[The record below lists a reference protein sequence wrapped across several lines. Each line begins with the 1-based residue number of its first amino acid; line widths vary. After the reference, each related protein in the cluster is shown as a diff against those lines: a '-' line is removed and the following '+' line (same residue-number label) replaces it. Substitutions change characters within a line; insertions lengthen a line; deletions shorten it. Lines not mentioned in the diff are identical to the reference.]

1 MEFPRKIHEPIN
13 SHEDAIE
20 FQITDIYDPES
31 DKANIQKDATDFYSL
46 LIYGTSAVGA
56 TYCVKVNNFVPY
68 FYIKPPEKWEGF
80 GKNAFKVKV
89 DELNDI
95 MMNETYKCV
104 FNSNGKKTEYNKKI
118 IPRALESHFVSM
130 KVVRKKDFWGF
141 TNDKIFRFL
150 KVSVKSLKLYNSL
163 KYYFKS
169 LEKSDFK
176 MYETNIDPFLKY
188 IHTQN
193 IRPCDWVRIEKG
205 AYEIGDD
212 ISRCDYNIET
222 EYKNIM
228 PIQVNKIAPLLITSF
243 DIECSSSHGDFPV
256 PKKNYSKVAQDLAMV
271 AKLGYKYTPENIV
284 DWLRTIYYEDAII
297 DAAKDVK
304 INRVYAKNRIAGSY
318 IASIQ
323 GKIEPHIPKI
333 LEILNIIASS
343 IKKTPSSG
351 SSGGGDGDEAGGDA
365 DAGCD
370 YDDGG
375 GGDDSD
381 ADADDMKGTRMTVRE
396 LNAHELKLTEILTKN
411 LVALEGDKI
420 IQIGTTV
427 HIYGSDNIVYKN
439 IISLNSC
446 DRIEGCDVE
455 YYDSEKEVLLKWKE
469 LMNNLNSDIITGY
482 NIFGFDMEYI
492 WDRATELNIMEE
504 FSVGFG
510 RLITRKA
517 SLVELKLSSSAL
529 GDNILRYIDFD
540 GTVLI
545 DLLKVMQRDQKL
557 DSYKLDNVASIFL
570 GDNKNDLKPQEI
582 FDKFKG
588 SSEDRC
594 VIAKYCI
601 QDCCLVNRLI
611 HKLKILENNIGMGNV
626 CLVPLNFLFRRGQG
640 IKIFSLIAK
649 ECMEREYLIPTIKSY
664 RENMEQLDDS
674 GYEGAVVLEPK
685 EGIYLNEPI
694 VVFDYGSLYPSSMIS
709 CNLSHDC
716 YLMDEKYRV
725 EDPNIEYKTISYDLY
740 EGAGD
745 KKKKTGEKECVF
757 VQYKD
762 GRKGIIADVLDML
775 LKQRKNTRKKIEY
788 QTIRT
793 GGTGTGEGA
802 SYTGI
807 CTDRGDHYEVY
818 NIEANSKITV
828 LKENIESIKDTYN
841 VFERDVL
848 DATQVAYKVTANS
861 LYGQIGART
870 SSIYLKEI
878 AACTTATGRNMIML
892 AKDFVER
899 EYNAEVIYG
908 DTDSIFCKFPL
919 ADKAGNAV
927 FGTDALQFAIDI
939 GKEVERNINVPDIM
953 PSPQK
958 LNYEKC
964 LYPFILFS
972 KKRYVGNLYE
982 TDTTK
987 YKQKSMGIVLKRR
1000 DNAQIVK
1007 KIYGGIINIILEK
1020 QDLEGS
1026 IEFLQEELSNLVEG
1040 KSSMKDLII
1049 TKSLRGSYKDPSKI
1063 AHKVLADR
1071 IGARDPGN
1079 RPVVNERI
1087 PFVYIK
1093 TDKSAAASKTA
1104 PSLQGD
1110 RIEHPDYIEQNNLTP
1125 DYLHYITNQIMKPV
1139 LQLYALC
1146 LERLP
1151 GYDKGDEYW
1160 NNVEKGLLDKT
1171 MYQNDIRRKNRI
1183 DNLKLAMVKELLF
1196 DRFINILQEP
1206 KVPRG
1211 AKAKA
1216 KAATAKKAAVAVA
1229 GAGAAGA
1236 EGTEM
1241 PVAKTRKSKKATAG
1255 DTAGATAGDTASDT
1269 AGANSTAGANL
1280 DATIKITKKLK
1291 TNAIEV
1297 VAYIK
1302 NDKNNKKKLWET
1314 KTEKTDKCVN
1324 KDQETIELTKQIIAY
1339 NSNSIY
1345 YITLNNKVFADEY
1358 NKAHY
1363 TYNDIIKTSNNTGE
1377 TIEDI
1382 MKGIV
1387 NSQDTG
1393 KLKDINNVYKYYDLI
1408 QLNNRFIFV

>member
-1 MEFPRKIHEPIN
+1 MEFPRKIHEPIDPR
-13 SHEDAIE
+13 EDTIE

-31 DKANIQKDATDFYSL
+31 DKANVQKDSTDLYSL

-68 FYIKPPEKWEGF
+68 FYIKPPDKWETL
-80 GKNAFKVKV
+80 GKAAFKAKV
-89 DELNDI
+89 DELRDVMLNDS
-95 MMNETYKCV
+95 YKCF
-104 FNSNGKKTEYNKKI
+104 FNNNGRMSEYNKKI
-118 IPRALESHFVSM
+118 ISRPLETHFASM

-150 KVSVKSLKLYNSL
+150 KVSVKSLKLYNNL

-169 LEKSDFK
+169 LEKEDFK

-205 AYEIGDD
+205 NYDMGED

-222 EYKNIM
+222 EYKNIA
-228 PIQVNKIAPLLITSF
+228 PVQVNKIAPLLITSF

-256 PKKNYSKVAQDLAMV
+256 AKKNYSKVAQDLAII
-271 AKLGYKYTPENIV
+271 AKLGYSYTPENIV
-284 DWLRTIYYEDAII
+284 EWLSTIYYKDVIL
-297 DAAKDVK
+297 DTVKDVK
-304 INRVYAKNRIAGSY
+304 INRVYAKHKIAKDY
-318 IASIQ
+318 IASIPQ
-323 GKIEPHIPKI
+323 KIEPHIHKI
-333 LEILNIIASS
+333 IDLLDIIASS
-343 IKKTPSSG
+343 ISKKQIVKG
-351 SSGGGDGDEAGGDA
+351 NVGDDGEDA
-365 DAGCD
+365 VGCD
-370 YDDGG
+370 DDGS
-375 GGDDSD
+375 DDD
-381 ADADDMKGTRMTVRE
+381 ANDAKGAKMTVRE
-396 LNAHELKLTEILTKN
+396 LNAHELKLSDILSGL
-411 LVALEGDKI
+411 LVPLEGDKI

-439 IISLNSC
+439 IITLNSC
-446 DRIEGCDVE
+446 DTIEGCDVE
-455 YYDSEKEVLLKWKE
+455 YYDTEKEVLLKWKE
-469 LMNNLNSDIITGY
+469 LMNNLNSDIISGY

-492 WDRATELNIMEE
+492 WQRATELNILDD
-504 FSVGFG
+504 FTIGFG

-540 GTVLI
+540 GTVII

-588 SSEDRC
+588 TSEDRC

-664 RENMEQLDDS
+664 RENIEEMDDS

-716 YLMDEKYRV
+716 YLIDEKYRV

-740 EGAGD
+740 EGVGD
-745 KKKKTGEKECVF
+745 KKKKTGVKDCVF

-762 GRKGIIADVLDML
+762 GRKGIIAEVLDML

-788 QTIRT
+788 QTIIAADGKT
-793 GGTGTGEGA
+793 Y
-802 SYTGI
+802 SGI
-807 CTDRGDHYEVY
+807 CSDRGDHYEVY
-818 NIEANSKITV
+818 AIDGDTRNIVPKKDIQDM
-828 LKENIESIKDTYN
+828 KDTYN
-841 VFERDVL
+841 IFEQDVL
-848 DATQVAYKVTANS
+848 DALQVAYKVTANS

-892 AKDFVER
+892 AKDFVEKN
-899 EYNAEVIYG
+899 YDAEVIYG

-919 ADKAGNAV
+919 TDNEGNAI
-927 FGTDALQFAIDI
+927 FGKDALQFAIDI
-939 GKEVERNINVPDIM
+939 GKKVEKHINVPDIM

-982 TDTTK
+982 TSTTK

-1007 KIYGGIINIILEK
+1007 KIYGGVINIILEK

-1026 IEFLQEELSNLVEG
+1026 IEFLQDELENLVEG
-1040 KSSMKDLII
+1040 KTPIKDLII
-1049 TKSLRGSYKDPSKI
+1049 TKSLRANYKDPTKI

-1079 RPVVNERI
+1079 RPGTNERI

-1093 TDKSAAASKTA
+1093 TGAIA
-1104 PSLQGD
+1104 PTLQGD
-1110 RIEHPDYIEQNNLTP
+1110 RIEHPDYIEQNNLVP
-1125 DYLHYITNQIMKPV
+1125 DYLHYITNQIMKPI

-1146 LERLP
+1146 LSELP
-1151 GYDKGDEYW
+1151 GYDKGDNYW
-1160 NNVEKGLLDKT
+1160 EEVDKMLLEKP
-1171 MYQNDIRRKNRI
+1171 MYQNDIKRKNRI
-1183 DNLKLAMVKELLF
+1183 GNLRLEMVKELLF
-1196 DRFINILQEP
+1196 EKFIAILREP
-1206 KVPRG
+1206 KAPTV
-1211 AKAKA
+1211 
-1216 KAATAKKAAVAVA
+1216 
-1229 GAGAAGA
+1229 
-1236 EGTEM
+1236 
-1241 PVAKTRKSKKATAG
+1241 RKSKLTVKNVNAVTDVTDATDQTG
-1255 DTAGATAGDTASDT
+1255 TVQK
-1269 AGANSTAGANL
+1269 L

-1291 TNAIEV
+1291 TKKIEA
-1297 VAYIK
+1297 VAFIK
-1302 NDKNNKKKLWET
+1302 NDKKKKIWEV
-1314 KTEKTDKCVN
+1314 VN
-1324 KDQETIELTKQIIAY
+1324 SDCKNKEHEAIALIKQIIAY
-1339 NSNSIY
+1339 NSNNIY
-1345 YITLNNKVFADEY
+1345 FITLNNKPLIDEY
-1358 NKAHY
+1358 TRAHY
-1363 TYNDIIKTSNNTGE
+1363 VYNELLKNNE
-1377 TIEDI
+1377 IYSEDTIENI
-1382 MKGIV
+1382 MRKV
-1387 NSQDTG
+1387 MNTQDTG
-1393 KLKDINNVYKYYDLI
+1393 RLKDINNIHKYYELI
-1408 QLNNRFIFV
+1408 LLNSKFMFM

>member
-1 MEFPRKIHEPIN
+1 MELLKKIHEPIDK
-13 SHEDAIE
+13 DADCVE

-31 DKANIQKDATDFYSL
+31 DKVNAQRDATDLYSL
-46 LIYGTSAVGA
+46 LIYGRAASGA
-56 TYCVKVNNFVPY
+56 TYCVNVKGFVPY
-68 FYIKPPEKWEGF
+68 FYIKPPDNWEAMN
-80 GKNAFKVKV
+80 KTAFKAKL
-89 DELNDI
+89 DELKEMMLNDY
-95 MMNETYKCV
+95 YKTR
-104 FNSNGKKTEYNKKI
+104 FNNNGVWKEYSKKI
-118 IPRALESHFVSM
+118 IPNNLESHFVNIKM
-130 KVVRKKDFWGF
+130 VKKKDFWGF

-150 KVSVKSLKLYNSL
+150 KVSVKSLKLYNNL

-169 LEKSDFK
+169 LEKNDFK
-176 MYETNIDPFLKY
+176 LYETNIDPFLKY

-193 IRPCDWVRIEKG
+193 IKPCDWVRIEKG
-205 AYEIGDD
+205 TYDMDEDN
-212 ISRCDYNIET
+212 SRCDFNIIT
-222 EYKNIM
+222 EYNNIM

-256 PKKNYSKVAQDLAMV
+256 AKKNYSKVAQDLAIV
-271 AKLGYKYTPENIV
+271 AKLGYKYDADTIIN
-284 DWLRTIYYEDAII
+284 WLQTIYFEDFII
-297 DAAKDVK
+297 DSSKDVK
-304 INRVYAKNRIAGSY
+304 INKVYAKNKLAHNY
-318 IASIQ
+318 ISSISQ
-323 GKIEPHIPKI
+323 RIEPHIP
-333 LEILNIIASS
+333 EILDILNVIAAS
-343 IKKTPSSG
+343 IKKSSATG
-351 SSGGGDGDEAGGDA
+351 KKDGGGEDNDVLDTDDREDDDDEDGDEDI
-365 DAGCD
+365 
-370 YDDGG
+370 
-375 GGDDSD
+375 
-381 ADADDMKGTRMTVRE
+381 KGNKMTIRE
-396 LNAHELKLTEILTKN
+396 LNAQELKLTDILTGA
-411 LVALEGDKI
+411 LVPLEGDKI
-420 IQIGTTV
+420 IQIGTTC

-439 IISLNSC
+439 IITLNSC
-446 DRIEGCDVE
+446 DKIDGCDVE
-455 YYDSEKEVLLKWKE
+455 YYDTEKEVLIKWKE

-492 WDRATELNIMEE
+492 WQRATELNILEE

-510 RLITRKA
+510 RLITRKS

-529 GDNILRYIDFD
+529 GDNILRYIDID
-540 GTVLI
+540 GSVLI

-588 SSEDRC
+588 NSDDRC

-649 ECMEREYLIPTIKSY
+649 ECMDREYLIPTIKSY
-664 RENMEQLDDS
+664 RENMEELDN

-740 EGAGD
+740 EGVGD
-745 KKKKTGEKECVF
+745 KKKKTGEKDCVF

-788 QTIRT
+788 KTIT
-793 GGTGTGEGA
+793 AIDGKVY
-802 SYTGI
+802 SGI
-807 CTDRGDHYEVY
+807 CVDKGEQYEVY
-818 NIEANSKITV
+818 NIDAKSNILVSKDNIQDV
-828 LKENIESIKDTYN
+828 KETYN
-841 VFERDVL
+841 IFEQDVL
-848 DATQVAYKVTANS
+848 DALQLAYKVTANS

-892 AKDFVER
+892 AKDYVER
-899 EYNAEVIYG
+899 NYGAEVIYG

-919 ADKAGNAV
+919 TDKEGNEV
-927 FGTDALQFAIDI
+927 FGKDALQFAIDI
-939 GKEVERNINVPDIM
+939 GKDVEKHINVPDIM

-982 TDTTK
+982 MDTTK

-1007 KIYGGIINIILEK
+1007 KIYGGVINIILEK
-1020 QDLEGS
+1020 QDLDGS
-1026 IEFLQEELSNLVEG
+1026 IEFLQDELSNLVDG
-1040 KSSMKDLII
+1040 KTSIKELII
-1049 TKSLRGSYKDPSKI
+1049 TKSLRANYKDPSKI

-1093 TDKSAAASKTA
+1093 TTGTKTT
-1104 PSLQGD
+1104 SLQGD
-1110 RIEHPDYIEQNNLTP
+1110 RIEHPDYIVQNSLIP

-1146 LERLP
+1146 LDQLP
-1151 GYDKGDEYW
+1151 GYDKCEEYW
-1160 NNVEKGLLDKT
+1160 DDVEKALLEKPL
-1171 MYQNDIRRKNRI
+1171 YQNDIRRKNRI
-1183 DNLKLAMVKELLF
+1183 NNLKLMMVKELLF
-1196 DRFINILQEP
+1196 DKFINMLTEP
-1206 KVPRG
+1206 KVPKVR
-1211 AKAKA
+1211 KSSKKTIKDVPTDTPKVA
-1216 KAATAKKAAVAVA
+1216 KAAKATKASAASAAAVS
-1229 GAGAAGA
+1229 
-1236 EGTEM
+1236 
-1241 PVAKTRKSKKATAG
+1241 SKVDDDNDNDIID
-1255 DTAGATAGDTASDT
+1255 DTLPQ
-1269 AGANSTAGANL
+1269 NL
-1280 DATIKITKKLK
+1280 EATIRITKKIK
-1291 TNAIEV
+1291 TNKIVSNAF
-1297 VAYIK
+1297 IK
-1302 NDKNNKKKLWET
+1302 NAKNKKIWEET
-1314 KTEKTDKCVN
+1314 NEDCRDKDN
-1324 KDQETIELTKQIIAY
+1324 EIISIIKKIIAY
-1339 NSNSIY
+1339 NPNNIY
-1345 YITLNNKVFADEY
+1345 CITLNYKNLKDEY
-1358 NKAHY
+1358 NRAYHLYNEFVKKRQIY
-1363 TYNDIIKTSNNTGE
+1363 TEDNIDNIMSKVMNT
-1377 TIEDI
+1377 
-1382 MKGIV
+1382 
-1387 NSQDTG
+1387 QDTG
-1393 KLKDINNVYKYYDLI
+1393 RLKDIGNIRKYYEIIL
-1408 QLNNRFIFV
+1408 LNSKFIFV

>member
-1 MEFPRKIHEPIN
+1 MEFPRKIHEPIDPQ
-13 SHEDAIE
+13 EDAIE

-31 DKANIQKDATDFYSL
+31 DKANVQKDSTDLYSL

-56 TYCVKVNNFVPY
+56 TYCVKVNHFVPY
-68 FYIKPPEKWEGF
+68 FYIKPPEKWETLN
-80 GKNAFKVKV
+80 KSAFKAKV
-89 DELNDI
+89 DELNEVLLNDS
-95 MMNETYKCV
+95 YKCF
-104 FNSNGKKTEYNKKI
+104 FNNNGTMSEYNKKI
-118 IPRALESHFVSM
+118 ISRQLETHFVSM

-150 KVSVKSLKLYNSL
+150 KVSVKSLKLYNNL

-169 LEKSDFK
+169 LEKNDFK

-205 AYEIGDD
+205 GYEMGDD

-222 EYKNIM
+222 EYNTLM
-228 PIQVNKIAPLLITSF
+228 PVQTNKIAPLLITSF

-256 PKKNYSKVAQDLAMV
+256 AKKNYSKVAQDLAII
-271 AKLGYKYTPENIV
+271 AKLGYAYTPENIV
-284 DWLRTIYYEDAII
+284 EWLKTIYYEDVIL
-297 DAAKDVK
+297 DTAKDHK
-304 INRVYAKNRIAGSY
+304 INRVYAKHKIAKGY
-318 IASIQ
+318 IASIPQ
-323 GKIEPHIPKI
+323 RIEPHIHKI
-333 LEILNIIASS
+333 IDILNIIASS
-343 IKKTPSSG
+343 IASKKQG
-351 SSGGGDGDEAGGDA
+351 AAGAGADGDDL
-365 DAGCD
+365 C
-370 YDDGG
+370 DDGG
-375 GGDDSD
+375 ADG
-381 ADADDMKGTRMTVRE
+381 ADASDDDAVDAKGAKMTVRE
-396 LNAHELKLTEILTKN
+396 LNAHELKLSDILSSS

-439 IISLNSC
+439 IITLNSC
-446 DRIEGCDVE
+446 DTIDGCDVE
-455 YYDSEKEVLLKWKE
+455 HYDTEKEVLLKWKE

-492 WDRATELNIMEE
+492 WQRATELNIMDD
-504 FSVGFG
+504 FSIGFG

-529 GDNILRYIDFD
+529 GDNILRYIDID

-588 SSEDRC
+588 TSEDRC

-664 RENMEQLDDS
+664 RENIEEMDDS

-740 EGAGD
+740 EGVGD
-745 KKKKTGEKECVF
+745 KKRKTGEKDCVF

-762 GRKGIIADVLDML
+762 GRKGIIAEVLDML

-788 QTIRT
+788 QTIVAT
-793 GGTGTGEGA
+793 DGKVY
-802 SYTGI
+802 SGI
-807 CTDRGDHYEVY
+807 CSDRGDHYEVY
-818 NIEANSKITV
+818 NIDGNTKSIVA
-828 LKENIESIKDTYN
+828 KESVREMKETYN
-841 VFERDVL
+841 IFEQDVL
-848 DATQVAYKVTANS
+848 DALQVAYKVTANS

-899 EYNAEVIYG
+899 NYDAEVIYG

-919 ADKAGNAV
+919 TDREGNAV
-927 FGTDALQFAIDI
+927 YGKDALQYAIDI
-939 GKEVERNINVPDIM
+939 GKDVERHINVPDIM

-1007 KIYGGIINIILEK
+1007 KIYGGVINIILEK

-1026 IEFLQEELSNLVEG
+1026 IEFLQEELKNLVEG
-1040 KSSMKDLII
+1040 KTSIKDLII
-1049 TKSLRGSYKDPSKI
+1049 TKSLRANYKDPSKI

-1079 RPVVNERI
+1079 RPGSNERI

-1093 TDKSAAASKTA
+1093 TGGAGAGAAAA

-1110 RIEHPDYIEQNNLTP
+1110 RIEHPDYIEQNNLVP
-1125 DYLHYITNQIMKPV
+1125 DYLHYITNQIMKPI

-1146 LERLP
+1146 LNRLP
-1151 GYDKGDEYW
+1151 GYVKNETYW
-1160 NNVEKGLLDKT
+1160 SEVEKVLLEKP
-1171 MYQNDIRRKNRI
+1171 MYQSEIRRANRI
-1183 DNLKLAMVKELLF
+1183 ANLKLAMVKELLF
-1196 DRFINILQEP
+1196 DKFINILREP
-1206 KVPRG
+1206 KAPTVRKSKAVDG
-1211 AKAKA
+1211 AVKTIKNGNAA
-1216 KAATAKKAAVAVA
+1216 DANAATA
-1229 GAGAAGA
+1229 
-1236 EGTEM
+1236 
-1241 PVAKTRKSKKATAG
+1241 ATA
-1255 DTAGATAGDTASDT
+1255 DATTTDDVVQK
-1269 AGANSTAGANL
+1269 L

-1291 TNAIEV
+1291 TKTIEA
-1297 VAYIK
+1297 VAFIK
-1302 NDKNNKKKLWET
+1302 NSKNKKIWEHT
-1314 KTEKTDKCVN
+1314 NPNCKS
-1324 KDQETIELTKQIIAY
+1324 KDHEIISLIKQIIAY
-1339 NSNSIY
+1339 NSNNIY
-1345 YITLNNKVFADEY
+1345 FITLNHKEFIEEY
-1358 NKAHY
+1358 TRSHY
-1363 TYNDIIKTSNNTGE
+1363 VYNDLIKNNEIYT
-1377 TIEDI
+1377 EDTVDSI
-1382 MKGIV
+1382 MRKV
-1387 NSQDTG
+1387 MNTHDTG
-1393 KLKDINNVYKYYDLI
+1393 KLKDINNIHKYYELI
-1408 QLNNRFIFV
+1408 QLNSKFMFM

>member
-1 MEFPRKIHEPIN
+1 MEFPRKIHEPIDPQ
-13 SHEDAIE
+13 EDAIE

-31 DKANIQKDATDFYSL
+31 DKANVQKDSTDLYSL

-56 TYCVKVNNFVPY
+56 TYCVKVNHFVPY
-68 FYIKPPEKWEGF
+68 FYIKPPEKWETLN
-80 GKNAFKVKV
+80 KSAFKAKV
-89 DELNDI
+89 DELNEVLLNDS
-95 MMNETYKCV
+95 YKCF
-104 FNSNGKKTEYNKKI
+104 FNNNGTMSEYNKKI
-118 IPRALESHFVSM
+118 ISRQLETHFVSM

-150 KVSVKSLKLYNSL
+150 KVSVKSLKLYNNL

-169 LEKSDFK
+169 LEKNDFK

-205 AYEIGDD
+205 NYEMGDD

-222 EYKNIM
+222 EYNTLM
-228 PIQVNKIAPLLITSF
+228 PVQTNKIAPLLITSF

-256 PKKNYSKVAQDLAMV
+256 AKKNYSKVAQDLAII
-271 AKLGYKYTPENIV
+271 AKLGYAYTPENIV
-284 DWLRTIYYEDAII
+284 EWLKTIYYEDVIL
-297 DAAKDVK
+297 DTAKDHK
-304 INRVYAKNRIAGSY
+304 INRVYAKHKIAKGY
-318 IASIQ
+318 IASIPQ
-323 GKIEPHIPKI
+323 RIEPHIHKI
-333 LEILNIIASS
+333 IDILNIIASS
-343 IKKTPSSG
+343 IASSKKQG
-351 SSGGGDGDEAGGDA
+351 AAGAGADGDDLCDAEADGA
-365 DAGCD
+365 DAS
-370 YDDGG
+370 DD
-375 GGDDSD
+375 D
-381 ADADDMKGTRMTVRE
+381 AADTKGAKMTVRE
-396 LNAHELKLTEILTKN
+396 LNAHELKLSDILSSS

-439 IISLNSC
+439 IITLNSC
-446 DRIEGCDVE
+446 DTIDGCDVE
-455 YYDSEKEVLLKWKE
+455 HYDTEKEVLLKWKE

-492 WDRATELNIMEE
+492 WQRATELNIMDD
-504 FSVGFG
+504 FSIGFG

-529 GDNILRYIDFD
+529 GDNILRYIDID

-588 SSEDRC
+588 TSEDRC

-664 RENMEQLDDS
+664 RENIEEMDDS

-740 EGAGD
+740 EGVGD
-745 KKKKTGEKECVF
+745 KKRKTGEKDCVF

-762 GRKGIIADVLDML
+762 GRKGIIAEVLDML

-788 QTIRT
+788 QTILST
-793 GGTGTGEGA
+793 DGKVY
-802 SYTGI
+802 SGI
-807 CTDRGDHYEVY
+807 CSNRGDHYEVY
-818 NIEANSKITV
+818 NIDGNSRSIV
-828 LKENIESIKDTYN
+828 AKESVREMKETYN
-841 VFERDVL
+841 IFEQDVL
-848 DATQVAYKVTANS
+848 DALQVAYKVTANS

-899 EYNAEVIYG
+899 NYDAEVIYG

-919 ADKAGNAV
+919 TDREGNAV
-927 FGTDALQFAIDI
+927 YGKDALQYAIDI
-939 GKEVERNINVPDIM
+939 GKDVEKHINVPDIM

-1007 KIYGGIINIILEK
+1007 KIYGGVINIILEK

-1026 IEFLQEELSNLVEG
+1026 IEFLQEELKNLVEG
-1040 KSSMKDLII
+1040 KTSIKDLII
-1049 TKSLRGSYKDPSKI
+1049 TKSLRANYKDPSKI

-1079 RPVVNERI
+1079 RPGSNERI

-1093 TDKSAAASKTA
+1093 TGGAGAGAAAV

-1110 RIEHPDYIEQNNLTP
+1110 RIEHPDYIEQNNLVP
-1125 DYLHYITNQIMKPV
+1125 DYLHYITNQIMKPI

-1146 LERLP
+1146 LNRLP
-1151 GYDKGDEYW
+1151 GYVKNETYW
-1160 NNVEKGLLDKT
+1160 SEVEKVLLEKP
-1171 MYQNDIRRKNRI
+1171 MYQSEIRRANRI
-1183 DNLKLAMVKELLF
+1183 ANLKLAMVKELLF
-1196 DRFINILQEP
+1196 DKFINILREP
-1206 KVPRG
+1206 KAPTVRKSKAVGG
-1211 AKAKA
+1211 AGVAKTIKNGNDA
-1216 KAATAKKAAVAVA
+1216 KDAATATTTDDAVQ
-1229 GAGAAGA
+1229 
-1236 EGTEM
+1236 
-1241 PVAKTRKSKKATAG
+1241 K
-1255 DTAGATAGDTASDT
+1255 
-1269 AGANSTAGANL
+1269 L

-1291 TNAIEV
+1291 TKTIEA
-1297 VAYIK
+1297 VAFIK
-1302 NDKNNKKKLWET
+1302 NSKNKKIWEHT
-1314 KTEKTDKCVN
+1314 NPNCKS
-1324 KDQETIELTKQIIAY
+1324 KDHEIISLIKQIIAY
-1339 NSNSIY
+1339 NSNNIY
-1345 YITLNNKVFADEY
+1345 FITLNHKEFIEEYTRSHYVYNELIKSNEIYTEDTVDSIMRKVM
-1358 NKAHY
+1358 
-1363 TYNDIIKTSNNTGE
+1363 NTH
-1377 TIEDI
+1377 
-1382 MKGIV
+1382 
-1387 NSQDTG
+1387 DTG
-1393 KLKDINNVYKYYDLI
+1393 KLKDINNIHKYYELI
-1408 QLNNRFIFV
+1408 QLNSKFMFM

>member
-1 MEFPRKIHEPIN
+1 MEFPRKIHEPLDN
-13 SHEDAIE
+13 QKDAIE

-31 DKANIQKDATDFYSL
+31 DKVNLQKDANDLYSL
-46 LIYGTSAVGA
+46 LIYGTSATGA
-56 TYCVKVNNFVPY
+56 TYCVNVKRFVPY
-68 FYIKPPEKWEGF
+68 FYIKPPEKWESLNN
-80 GKNAFKVKV
+80 NAFKAKI
-89 DELNDI
+89 DELNEI
-95 MMNETYKCV
+95 MMNDSYKC
-104 FNSNGKKTEYNKKI
+104 FYNNNGVMNEYNKKI
-118 IPRALESHFVSM
+118 IPRPLESHFVSI

-150 KVSVKSLKLYNSL
+150 KVSVKSLKLYNNL

-169 LEKSDFK
+169 LEKNDFK

-205 AYEIGDD
+205 NYEIGED

-222 EYKNIM
+222 GYKNIT
-228 PIQVNKIAPLLITSF
+228 PSQVNKIAPLLITSF

-256 PKKNYSKVAQDLAMV
+256 AKKNYSKVAQDLATI
-271 AKLGYKYTPENIV
+271 AKLGYKYTPENLV
-284 DWLRTIYYEDAII
+284 EWLKIIYVEDVVLDVAR
-297 DAAKDVK
+297 DVK
-304 INRVYAKNRIAGSY
+304 INRVYAKHKITTSY
-318 IASIQ
+318 ISSIPQ
-323 GKIEPHIPKI
+323 KIAPHIQKI
-333 LEILNIIASS
+333 IDILNIIAAS
-343 IKKTPSSG
+343 IKKDK
-351 SSGGGDGDEAGGDA
+351 SGGGVGDDDDVANDDGD
-365 DAGCD
+365 
-370 YDDGG
+370 DD
-375 GGDDSD
+375 DD
-381 ADADDMKGTRMTVRE
+381 ADADATDIKGNKMTVRE
-396 LNAHELKLTEILTKN
+396 LNAHELKLTDILTN
-411 LVALEGDKI
+411 TLMPLEGDKI

-439 IISLNSC
+439 IITLNSC
-446 DRIEGCDVE
+446 DNIDGCDVE
-455 YYDSEKEVLLKWKE
+455 YYDTEKEVLLKWKE

-492 WDRATELNIMEE
+492 WQRATELNILED

-529 GDNILRYIDFD
+529 GDNILRYIDID

-588 SSEDRC
+588 NSEDRC

-601 QDCCLVNRLI
+601 QDCCLCNRLI

-649 ECMEREYLIPTIKSY
+649 ECMLREYLIPTIKSY
-664 RENMEQLDDS
+664 RENMEEQMDDS

-740 EGAGD
+740 EGVGD
-745 KKKKTGEKECVF
+745 KKKKTGEKDCVF

-788 QTIRT
+788 QTIT
-793 GGTGTGEGA
+793 AHDGKIYSGVCA
-802 SYTGI
+802 
-807 CTDRGDHYEVY
+807 DKGDHYEVY
-818 NIEANSKITV
+818 NIDANSRVVVPKGNVTD
-828 LKENIESIKDTYN
+828 IKDT
-841 VFERDVL
+841 FDIFAQDVL
-848 DATQVAYKVTANS
+848 DALQLAYKVTANS

-899 EYNAEVIYG
+899 NYDAEVIYG

-919 ADKAGNAV
+919 TDKNGTAV
-927 FGTDALQFAIDI
+927 YGKDALQYAIDI
-939 GKEVERNINVPDIM
+939 GKDVEKHINVPDIM
-953 PSPQK
+953 PNPQK

-982 TDTTK
+982 TDTAK

-1007 KIYGGIINIILEK
+1007 KIYGGVINIILEK

-1026 IEFLQEELSNLVEG
+1026 IVFLQDELNNLVEG
-1040 KSSMKDLII
+1040 KTPIKELVI
-1049 TKSLRGSYKDPSKI
+1049 TKSLRANYKDPTKI

-1093 TDKSAAASKTA
+1093 TAAGKL

-1110 RIEHPDYIEQNNLTP
+1110 RIENPDYIEQNKLVP
-1125 DYLHYITNQIMKPV
+1125 DYLHYITNQIMKPI

-1146 LERLP
+1146 LDKLP
-1151 GYDKGDEYW
+1151 GYDKCDEYW
-1160 NNVEKGLLDKT
+1160 DDVERALLEKPL
-1171 MYQNDIRRKNRI
+1171 YQNEVRRKNRI
-1183 DNLKLAMVKELLF
+1183 GNLKLMMAKELLF
-1196 DRFINILQEP
+1196 DYFINILKEP
-1206 KVPRG
+1206 KAPRVS
-1211 AKAKA
+1211 
-1216 KAATAKKAAVAVA
+1216 KAA
-1229 GAGAAGA
+1229 
-1236 EGTEM
+1236 
-1241 PVAKTRKSKKATAG
+1241 KSKLAIMADSEEPAKPTKPAKPAKPVKPAKPAKPVKH
-1255 DTAGATAGDTASDT
+1255 DTSDT
-1269 AGANSTAGANL
+1269 SDISDAPALTLNL
-1280 DATIKITKKLK
+1280 EATIKITNKIK
-1291 TNAIEV
+1291 TKTIESI
-1297 VAYIK
+1297 AFIK
-1302 NDKNNKKKLWET
+1302 DNNSKNKKLWE
-1314 KTEKTDKCVN
+1314 KINDNCRN
-1324 KDQETIELTKQIIAY
+1324 KDYEIIELIKEIIAY
-1339 NSNSIY
+1339 NTNNIY
-1345 YITLNNKVFADEY
+1345 YITLNKKDFISEYNRAHYVYNDLVKTKRIYTEDTIENIMNKVME
-1358 NKAHY
+1358 
-1363 TYNDIIKTSNNTGE
+1363 
-1377 TIEDI
+1377 
-1382 MKGIV
+1382 
-1387 NSQDTG
+1387 SQDTG
-1393 KLKDINNVYKYYDLI
+1393 RLADLNNIRKYYELI
-1408 QLNNRFIFV
+1408 QLNSKFMFMPS

>member
-1 MEFPRKIHEPIN
+1 MDFPRKIHEPIN
-13 SHEDAIE
+13 NHEDAVE

-31 DKANIQKDATDFYSL
+31 DKVNLQKDANDFYSL
-46 LIYGTSAVGA
+46 LIYGTSAIGA
-56 TYCVKVNNFVPY
+56 TYCVNVKSFIPY
-68 FYIKPPEKWEGF
+68 FYIKPPENWEELN
-80 GKNAFKVKV
+80 KNAFKAKV

-95 MMNETYKCV
+95 LVNDTYKSR
-104 FNSNGKKTEYNKKI
+104 FNNNGVWNEYNKKI
-118 IPRALESHFVSM
+118 IPRSLETHFVSM
-130 KVVRKKDFWGF
+130 KIVKKKDFWGF

-150 KVSVKSLKLYNSL
+150 KVSVKSLKLYNNL

-169 LEKSDFK
+169 LEKNDFK

-193 IRPCDWVRIEKG
+193 IKPCDWVRIDKG
-205 AYEIGDD
+205 NYEIGEDV
-212 ISRCDYNIET
+212 SRCDYNIET

-256 PKKNYSKVAQDLAMV
+256 AKKNYSKVAQDLALI
-271 AKLGYKYTPENIV
+271 AKLGYKYTSENIIE
-284 DWLRTIYYEDAII
+284 WLQTIYLEDAII
-297 DAAKDVK
+297 DSAKDIK
-304 INRVYAKNRIAGSY
+304 INRIYTKNKLATNY
-318 IASIQ
+318 ISSIPL
-323 GKIEPHIPKI
+323 KIEPHIHKI
-333 LEILNIIASS
+333 IDILNIIASS
-343 IKKTPSSG
+343 IKKST
-351 SSGGGDGDEAGGDA
+351 DEKKDN
-365 DAGCD
+365 DDINDNDNDNGCD
-370 YDDGG
+370 DD
-375 GGDDSD
+375 DD
-381 ADADDMKGTRMTVRE
+381 DDMKGNKMTVRE
-396 LNAHELKLTEILTKN
+396 LNAHELKLTDILTN
-411 LVALEGDKI
+411 TLVPLEGDKI

-439 IISLNSC
+439 IITLNSC
-446 DRIEGCDVE
+446 DKIEGCDVE
-455 YYDSEKEVLLKWKE
+455 HYDTEKDVLIKWKE

-492 WDRATELNIMEE
+492 WQRATELNIIEN
-504 FSVGFG
+504 FSIGFG

-529 GDNILRYIDFD
+529 GDNILRYIDID

-582 FDKFKG
+582 FEKFKG
-588 SSEDRC
+588 NSEDRC

-649 ECMEREYLIPTIKSY
+649 ECMERDYLIPTIKSY
-664 RENMEQLDDS
+664 RENMEELDC

-740 EGAGD
+740 EGVGD
-745 KKKKTGEKECVF
+745 KKKKTGEKDCVF
-757 VQYKD
+757 IQYKD

-788 QTIRT
+788 KTIT
-793 GGTGTGEGA
+793 TNDGKLYA
-802 SYTGI
+802 GI
-807 CTDRGDHYEVY
+807 CSNRGDCYEVY
-818 NIEANSKITV
+818 NIEANTKILIQKDNITDI
-828 LKENIESIKDTYN
+828 KETYN
-841 VFERDVL
+841 IFEQDVL
-848 DATQVAYKVTANS
+848 DALQVAYKVTANS
-861 LYGQIGART
+861 LYGQIGAKT

-892 AKDFVER
+892 AKDYVER
-899 EYNAEVIYG
+899 NYDAEVIYG

-919 ADKAGNAV
+919 TDKNGNAV
-927 FGTDALQFAIDI
+927 FGKEALQYAIDI
-939 GKEVERNINVPDIM
+939 GKDVEKHINVPEIM
-953 PSPQK
+953 PNPQK

-982 TDTTK
+982 TDITK

-1007 KIYGGIINIILEK
+1007 KIYGGVINIILEK
-1020 QDLEGS
+1020 QDLDGS
-1026 IEFLQEELSNLVEG
+1026 IVFIKDELSNLVYG
-1040 KSSMKDLII
+1040 KTSIKDIII
-1049 TKSLRGSYKDPSKI
+1049 TKSLRATYKDPSKI

-1079 RPVVNERI
+1079 RPVVNERL

-1093 TDKSAAASKTA
+1093 TTGTGGGAGKAT
-1104 PSLQGD
+1104 SLQGD
-1110 RIEHPDYIEQNNLTP
+1110 RIEHPDYIEQNSLIP
-1125 DYLHYITNQIMKPV
+1125 DYLHYITNQIMKPI

-1146 LERLP
+1146 LEKLP
-1151 GYDKGDEYW
+1151 GYDKCDEYW
-1160 NNVEKGLLDKT
+1160 DAVDKALLEKP
-1171 MYQNDIRRKNRI
+1171 MYQNEIRRNNRI
-1183 DNLKLAMVKELLF
+1183 NNLKLLMVKELLF
-1196 DRFINILQEP
+1196 DKFINILSEP
-1206 KVPRG
+1206 KI
-1211 AKAKA
+1211 AK
-1216 KAATAKKAAVAVA
+1216 V
-1229 GAGAAGA
+1229 
-1236 EGTEM
+1236 
-1241 PVAKTRKSKKATAG
+1241 RKSKKAIAKKTNIAITN
-1255 DTAGATAGDTASDT
+1255 DIIVASDDNDKDS
-1269 AGANSTAGANL
+1269 NSDISETSVQTINL
-1280 DATIKITKKLK
+1280 DATIKITKKIK
-1291 TNAIEV
+1291 TGTIV
-1297 VAYIK
+1297 STAYIK
-1302 NDKNNKKKLWET
+1302 NDKNKKIWEENNEDC
-1314 KTEKTDKCVN
+1314 KDKEHEIIALI
-1324 KDQETIELTKQIIAY
+1324 KKIIAY
-1339 NSNSIY
+1339 NSNNIY
-1345 YITLNNKVFADEY
+1345 FITLNNKGFKDEY
-1358 NKAHY
+1358 NRAHHLYNELVKNKRIY
-1363 TYNDIIKTSNNTGE
+1363 TED
-1377 TIEDI
+1377 TIENI
-1382 MKGIV
+1382 MNKIMAT
-1387 NSQDTG
+1387 QDTG
-1393 KLKDINNVYKYYDLI
+1393 KLKDIGNIYKYYDLI
-1408 QLNNRFIFV
+1408 QLNSKFMFV

>member
-1 MEFPRKIHEPIN
+1 MEFPRKLHEPIN
-13 SHEDAIE
+13 NYENDIE

-31 DKANIQKDATDFYSL
+31 DKVNVQKDANDFYSL

-56 TYCVKVNNFVPY
+56 TYCVNVKNFIPY
-68 FYIKPPEKWEGF
+68 FYIKPPENWEGLN
-80 GKNAFKVKV
+80 KNAFRAKL
-89 DELNDI
+89 DELNDTI
-95 MMNETYKCV
+95 MNGSYKSR
-104 FNSNGKKTEYNKKI
+104 FNNNGVWNEYNKKI
-118 IPRALESHFVSM
+118 IPRYLETHFVNI
-130 KVVRKKDFWGF
+130 KIVKKKDFWGF

-150 KVSVKSLKLYNSL
+150 KVSVKSLKLYNNL

-193 IRPCDWVRIEKG
+193 IKPCDWVKIEKG
-205 AYEIGDD
+205 NYEIGED
-212 ISRCDYNIET
+212 ISRCDYNITT

-256 PKKNYSKVAQDLAMV
+256 AKKNYSKVAQDLSII

-284 DWLRTIYYEDAII
+284 EWLQTIYYEDVII
-297 DAAKDVK
+297 DSSKDIK
-304 INRVYAKNRIAGSY
+304 INRIYAKNKLAHNY
-318 IASIQ
+318 ISTISQ
-323 GKIEPHIPKI
+323 KIEPHIHKI
-333 LEILNIIASS
+333 IDILNIIASS
-343 IKKTPSSG
+343 IKKS
-351 SSGGGDGDEAGGDA
+351 DETDRK
-365 DAGCD
+365 DINE
-370 YDDGG
+370 DDN
-375 GGDDSD
+375 DD
-381 ADADDMKGTRMTVRE
+381 DDDDDDIKGNKMTVRE
-396 LNAHELKLTEILTKN
+396 LNAQELKLTDILTN
-411 LVALEGDKI
+411 TLVPLEGDKI

-439 IISLNSC
+439 IITLNSC
-446 DRIEGCDVE
+446 DKIDGCDVE
-455 YYDSEKEVLLKWKE
+455 HYDTEKEVLIKWKE

-492 WDRATELNIMEE
+492 WLRATELNILDN
-504 FSVGFG
+504 FSLGFG
-510 RLITRKA
+510 RLITRKS

-529 GDNILRYIDFD
+529 GDNILKYIDID

-588 SSEDRC
+588 NSEDRC

-664 RENMEQLDDS
+664 SENLIELDN

-740 EGAGD
+740 EGVGD
-745 KKKKTGEKECVF
+745 KKKKTGEKDCVF

-788 QTIRT
+788 QTIT
-793 GGTGTGEGA
+793 TNDGKIYA
-802 SYTGI
+802 GI
-807 CTDRGDHYEVY
+807 CSDKGDYYEVY
-818 NIEANSKITV
+818 NIDANSKILV
-828 LKENIESIKDTYN
+828 QKFNIQNIKGTYN
-841 VFERDVL
+841 IFEQDVL
-848 DATQVAYKVTANS
+848 DALQVAYKVTANS

-899 EYNAEVIYG
+899 NYNAEVIYG

-919 ADKAGNAV
+919 TDKQGNAV
-927 FGTDALQFAIDI
+927 FGKDALQFAIDI
-939 GKEVERNINVPDIM
+939 GKDVEKHINVPDIM

-964 LYPFILFS
+964 LYPFIIFS

-1007 KIYGGIINIILEK
+1007 KIYGGVINIILEK
-1020 QDLEGS
+1020 QDLDGS
-1026 IEFLQEELSNLVEG
+1026 IVFLQEELNNLVEG
-1040 KSSMKDLII
+1040 KTSIKELVI
-1049 TKSLRGSYKDPSKI
+1049 TKSLRSAYKDPSKI

-1093 TDKSAAASKTA
+1093 TAGNGSNANV
-1104 PSLQGD
+1104 LQGD
-1110 RIEHPDYIEQNNLTP
+1110 RIENPDYIEQNNLIP
-1125 DYLHYITNQIMKPV
+1125 DYLHYITNQIMKPI

-1146 LERLP
+1146 LDKLP
-1151 GYDKGDEYW
+1151 GYDKCDEYW
-1160 NNVEKGLLDKT
+1160 DDVDKALSEKP
-1171 MYQNDIRRKNRI
+1171 MYQNELRRKNRI
-1183 DNLKLAMVKELLF
+1183 SNLKLLMVKELLF
-1196 DRFINILQEP
+1196 DRFINILCEP
-1206 KVPRG
+1206 KVP
-1211 AKAKA
+1211 KI
-1216 KAATAKKAAVAVA
+1216 
-1229 GAGAAGA
+1229 
-1236 EGTEM
+1236 
-1241 PVAKTRKSKKATAG
+1241 RKSSKSIKNSAKSTSVAINAIV
-1255 DTAGATAGDTASDT
+1255 DTTDNDKDSNSDINDINDINDTSLHKL
-1269 AGANSTAGANL
+1269 NL
-1280 DATIKITKKLK
+1280 DATIKITKKVK
-1291 TNAIEV
+1291 TGTIEST
-1297 VAYIK
+1297 AYIQ
-1302 NDKNNKKKLWET
+1302 NDKKKKIWVDNNENC
-1314 KTEKTDKCVN
+1314 KDK
-1324 KDQETIELTKQIIAY
+1324 DYEIITLIKKIINY
-1339 NSNSIY
+1339 NSNNIY
-1345 YITLNNKVFADEY
+1345 YITLNNKGFKDEY
-1358 NKAHY
+1358 NRAYHLYNELVKDKKIY
-1363 TYNDIIKTSNNTGE
+1363 TDD
-1377 TIEDI
+1377 TIDSI
-1382 MKGIV
+1382 MKKIMDT
-1387 NSQDTG
+1387 QDTG
-1393 KLKDINNVYKYYDLI
+1393 KLKDISNIYKYYDIIL
-1408 QLNNRFIFV
+1408 LNSKFMFV

>member
-1 MEFPRKIHEPIN
+1 MEFPRKIHDPIDPQ
-13 SHEDAIE
+13 EDAIE

-31 DKANIQKDATDFYSL
+31 DKANVQKDSTDLYSL

-56 TYCVKVNNFVPY
+56 TYCVKVNHFVPY
-68 FYIKPPEKWEGF
+68 FYIKPPEKWETLN
-80 GKNAFKVKV
+80 KSAFKAKV
-89 DELNDI
+89 DELNEVLLNDS
-95 MMNETYKCV
+95 YKCF
-104 FNSNGKKTEYNKKI
+104 FNNNGTMSEYNKKI
-118 IPRALESHFVSM
+118 ISRQLETHFVSM

-150 KVSVKSLKLYNSL
+150 KVSVKSLKLYNNL

-169 LEKSDFK
+169 LEKNDFK

-205 AYEIGDD
+205 NYEMGDD

-222 EYKNIM
+222 EYNTLM
-228 PIQVNKIAPLLITSF
+228 PVQTNKIAPLLITSF

-256 PKKNYSKVAQDLAMV
+256 AKKNYSKVAQDLAII
-271 AKLGYKYTPENIV
+271 AKLGYAYTPENIV
-284 DWLRTIYYEDAII
+284 EWLKTIYYEDVIL
-297 DAAKDVK
+297 DTAKDHK
-304 INRVYAKNRIAGSY
+304 INRVYAKHKIAKGY
-318 IASIQ
+318 IASIPQ
-323 GKIEPHIPKI
+323 RIEPHIHKI
-333 LEILNIIASS
+333 IDILNIIASS
-343 IKKTPSSG
+343 IASKKQG
-351 SSGGGDGDEAGGDA
+351 AAAGADGDDLCDDGA
-365 DAGCD
+365 DA
-370 YDDGG
+370 
-375 GGDDSD
+375 
-381 ADADDMKGTRMTVRE
+381 ADASDDDAADAKGAKMTVRE
-396 LNAHELKLTEILTKN
+396 LNAHELKLSDILSSS

-439 IISLNSC
+439 IITLNSC
-446 DRIEGCDVE
+446 DTIDGCDVE
-455 YYDSEKEVLLKWKE
+455 HYDTEKEVLLKWKE

-492 WDRATELNIMEE
+492 WQRATELNIMDD
-504 FSVGFG
+504 FSIGFG

-529 GDNILRYIDFD
+529 GDNILRYIDID

-588 SSEDRC
+588 TSEDRC

-664 RENMEQLDDS
+664 RENIEEMDDS

-740 EGAGD
+740 EGVGD
-745 KKKKTGEKECVF
+745 KKKKTGEKDCVF

-762 GRKGIIADVLDML
+762 GRKGIIAEVLDML

-788 QTIRT
+788 KTIIAT
-793 GGTGTGEGA
+793 DGKVY
-802 SYTGI
+802 SGI
-807 CTDRGDHYEVY
+807 CSDRGDHYEVY
-818 NIEANSKITV
+818 NIDGNTKSIVA
-828 LKENIESIKDTYN
+828 KESVREMKETYN
-841 VFERDVL
+841 IFEQDVL
-848 DATQVAYKVTANS
+848 DALQVAYKVTANS

-899 EYNAEVIYG
+899 NYDAEVIYG

-919 ADKAGNAV
+919 TDREGNAV
-927 FGTDALQFAIDI
+927 YGKDALQYAIDI
-939 GKEVERNINVPDIM
+939 GKDVEKHINVPDIM

-1007 KIYGGIINIILEK
+1007 KIYGGVINIILEK

-1026 IEFLQEELSNLVEG
+1026 IEFLQEELKNLVEG
-1040 KSSMKDLII
+1040 KTSIKDLII
-1049 TKSLRGSYKDPSKI
+1049 TKSLRANYKDPSKI

-1079 RPVVNERI
+1079 RPGSNERI

-1093 TDKSAAASKTA
+1093 TGGAGAVVS
-1104 PSLQGD
+1104 SLQGD
-1110 RIEHPDYIEQNNLTP
+1110 RIEHPDYIEQNNLIP
-1125 DYLHYITNQIMKPV
+1125 DYLHYITNQIMKPI

-1146 LERLP
+1146 LNRLP
-1151 GYDKGDEYW
+1151 GYVKNETYW
-1160 NNVEKGLLDKT
+1160 SEVEKVLLEKP
-1171 MYQNDIRRKNRI
+1171 MYQSEIRRANRI
-1183 DNLKLAMVKELLF
+1183 ANLKLAMVKELLF
-1196 DRFINILQEP
+1196 DKFINILREP
-1206 KVPRG
+1206 KAPTVRKSKAVG
-1211 AKAKA
+1211 GGVAKTIKNGNATDAKDA
-1216 KAATAKKAAVAVA
+1216 NAATADATTDDAVQ
-1229 GAGAAGA
+1229 
-1236 EGTEM
+1236 
-1241 PVAKTRKSKKATAG
+1241 K
-1255 DTAGATAGDTASDT
+1255 
-1269 AGANSTAGANL
+1269 L

-1291 TNAIEV
+1291 TKTIEA
-1297 VAYIK
+1297 VAFIK
-1302 NDKNNKKKLWET
+1302 NSKNKKIW
-1314 KTEKTDKCVN
+1314 EKTTLNCKS
-1324 KDQETIELTKQIIAY
+1324 KDHEIISLIKQIIAY
-1339 NSNSIY
+1339 NSNNIY
-1345 YITLNNKVFADEY
+1345 FITLNHKEFIEEY
-1358 NKAHY
+1358 TRSHY
-1363 TYNDIIKTSNNTGE
+1363 VYNELIKTNEIYTEDTVDSIMRKVMNTH
-1377 TIEDI
+1377 
-1382 MKGIV
+1382 
-1387 NSQDTG
+1387 DTG
-1393 KLKDINNVYKYYDLI
+1393 KLKDINNIHKYYELI
-1408 QLNNRFIFV
+1408 QLNSKFMFM

>member
-1 MEFPRKIHEPIN
+1 MEFPRKLHEPIN
-13 SHEDAIE
+13 NYENDIV

-31 DKANIQKDATDFYSL
+31 DKVNVQKDANDFYSL

-56 TYCVKVNNFVPY
+56 TYCVNVKNFIPY
-68 FYIKPPEKWEGF
+68 FYIKPPENWESLNN
-80 GKNAFKVKV
+80 NAFKAKL
-89 DELNDI
+89 DELNDTI
-95 MMNETYKCV
+95 INGSYKSR
-104 FNSNGKKTEYNKKI
+104 FNNNGVWNEYNKKI
-118 IPRALESHFVSM
+118 IPRYLETHFVNI
-130 KVVRKKDFWGF
+130 KIVKKKDFWGF

-150 KVSVKSLKLYNSL
+150 KVSVKSLKLYNNL

-193 IRPCDWVRIEKG
+193 IKPCDWVKIEKEN
-205 AYEIGDD
+205 YEIGED
-212 ISRCDYNIET
+212 ISRCDYNIVT

-256 PKKNYSKVAQDLAMV
+256 AKKNYSKVAQDLALV

-284 DWLRTIYYEDAII
+284 EWLQTIYYEDVII
-297 DAAKDVK
+297 DVSKDIK
-304 INRVYAKNRIAGSY
+304 INRVYAKNKLAHNY
-318 IASIQ
+318 ISSISQ
-323 GKIEPHIPKI
+323 KIEPHINKI
-333 LEILNIIASS
+333 IDILNIIASS
-343 IKKTPSSG
+343 IKKS
-351 SSGGGDGDEAGGDA
+351 DEVGRKNE
-365 DAGCD
+365 
-370 YDDGG
+370 DDNENNYNDNDN
-375 GGDDSD
+375 DD
-381 ADADDMKGTRMTVRE
+381 DDDIKGTKMTVRE
-396 LNAHELKLTEILTKN
+396 LNVHELKLTDILTN
-411 LVALEGDKI
+411 TLVPLEGDKI

-439 IISLNSC
+439 IITLNSC
-446 DRIEGCDVE
+446 DKIDGCDVE
-455 YYDSEKEVLLKWKE
+455 HYDTEKEVLIKWKE

-492 WDRATELNIMEE
+492 WLRATELNILDN
-504 FSVGFG
+504 FSLGFG
-510 RLITRKA
+510 RLITRKS

-529 GDNILRYIDFD
+529 GDNILRYIDID

-588 SSEDRC
+588 NSEDRC
-594 VIAKYCI
+594 VIAMYCI

-664 RENMEQLDDS
+664 SENLIELDN

-740 EGAGD
+740 EGVGD
-745 KKKKTGEKECVF
+745 KKKKTGEKDCVF

-775 LKQRKNTRKKIEY
+775 LRQRKNTRKKIEY
-788 QTIRT
+788 QTIT
-793 GGTGTGEGA
+793 ANDGKTYA
-802 SYTGI
+802 GI
-807 CTDRGDHYEVY
+807 CSDKGDYYEVY
-818 NIEANSKITV
+818 NIDANSKILV
-828 LKENIESIKDTYN
+828 QKINIQNVKETYN
-841 VFERDVL
+841 IFEQDVL
-848 DATQVAYKVTANS
+848 DALQVAYKVTANS

-892 AKDFVER
+892 AKDYVER
-899 EYNAEVIYG
+899 NYNAEVIYG

-919 ADKAGNAV
+919 TDKEGNAV
-927 FGTDALQFAIDI
+927 FGKDALQFAIDI
-939 GKEVERNINVPDIM
+939 GKDVEKHINVPDIM

-1007 KIYGGIINIILEK
+1007 KIYGGVINIILEK
-1020 QDLEGS
+1020 QDLDGS
-1026 IEFLQEELSNLVEG
+1026 IVFLQEELNNLVEG
-1040 KSSMKDLII
+1040 KTSIKELVI
-1049 TKSLRGSYKDPSKI
+1049 TKSLRSAYKDPSKI

-1093 TDKSAAASKTA
+1093 TAGNGSNANV
-1104 PSLQGD
+1104 LQGD
-1110 RIEHPDYIEQNNLTP
+1110 RIENPDYIEQNNLIP
-1125 DYLHYITNQIMKPV
+1125 DYLHYITNQIMKPI

-1146 LERLP
+1146 LDKLP
-1151 GYDKGDEYW
+1151 GYDKCDEYW
-1160 NNVEKGLLDKT
+1160 DDVDKALSEKT
-1171 MYQNDIRRKNRI
+1171 MYQNEIKRKNRI
-1183 DNLKLAMVKELLF
+1183 NNLKLMMVKELLF
-1196 DRFINILQEP
+1196 DRFINILCEP
-1206 KVPRG
+1206 KIPKV
-1211 AKAKA
+1211 
-1216 KAATAKKAAVAVA
+1216 
-1229 GAGAAGA
+1229 
-1236 EGTEM
+1236 
-1241 PVAKTRKSKKATAG
+1241 RKSSKSVKNSAKSTSVVINATV
-1255 DTAGATAGDTASDT
+1255 DTNDNNKDSDSNSNICDTPLQIM
-1269 AGANSTAGANL
+1269 NL
-1280 DATIKITKKLK
+1280 EATIKITKKVK
-1291 TNAIEV
+1291 TGTIEST
-1297 VAYIK
+1297 AYIQ
-1302 NDKNNKKKLWET
+1302 NDKKKKIWVDNNVNC
-1314 KTEKTDKCVN
+1314 KDK
-1324 KDQETIELTKQIIAY
+1324 DYEIIALIKKIINY
-1339 NSNSIY
+1339 NSNNIY
-1345 YITLNNKVFADEY
+1345 YITLNNKGFKDEY
-1358 NKAHY
+1358 NRAHHLYNELVKDKRIY
-1363 TYNDIIKTSNNTGE
+1363 TDD
-1377 TIEDI
+1377 TIDNI
-1382 MKGIV
+1382 MKKIMDT
-1387 NSQDTG
+1387 QDTG
-1393 KLKDINNVYKYYDLI
+1393 KLKDISNIYKYYDIIL
-1408 QLNNRFIFV
+1408 LNSKFMFV

>member
-13 SHEDAIE
+13 PQEDAIE

-31 DKANIQKDATDFYSL
+31 DKANMQKDSTDLYSL

-56 TYCVKVNNFVPY
+56 TYCVKVNHFVPY
-68 FYIKPPEKWEGF
+68 FYIKPPEKWETLN
-80 GKNAFKVKV
+80 KSAFKAKV
-89 DELNDI
+89 DELNEVLLNDS
-95 MMNETYKCV
+95 YKCF
-104 FNSNGKKTEYNKKI
+104 FNNNGKMSEYNKKI
-118 IPRALESHFVSM
+118 ISRQLESHFVSM

-150 KVSVKSLKLYNSL
+150 KVSVKSLKLYNNL

-169 LEKSDFK
+169 LEKNDFK

-205 AYEIGDD
+205 GYEMGDD

-222 EYKNIM
+222 EYKTLM
-228 PIQVNKIAPLLITSF
+228 PVQTNKIAPLLITSF

-256 PKKNYSKVAQDLAMV
+256 AKKNYSKVAQDLAII
-271 AKLGYKYTPENIV
+271 AKLGYAYTPENIV
-284 DWLRTIYYEDAII
+284 EWLKTIYYEDVIL
-297 DAAKDVK
+297 DTTKDHK
-304 INRVYAKNRIAGSY
+304 INRVYAKHKIANGY
-318 IASIQ
+318 IASIPQ
-323 GKIEPHIPKI
+323 RIEPHIHKI
-333 LEILNIIASS
+333 IDILNIIASS
-343 IKKTPSSG
+343 IATSKKQG
-351 SSGGGDGDEAGGDA
+351 AGAAAADGDDLCDDGDGAADASDDDAGDA
-365 DAGCD
+365 
-370 YDDGG
+370 
-375 GGDDSD
+375 
-381 ADADDMKGTRMTVRE
+381 ADAKGGAKMTVRE
-396 LNAHELKLTEILTKN
+396 LNAHELKLSDILSSS

-439 IISLNSC
+439 IITLNSC
-446 DRIEGCDVE
+446 DKIDGCDVE
-455 YYDSEKEVLLKWKE
+455 HYDTEKEVLLKWKE

-492 WDRATELNIMEE
+492 WQRATELNIMDD
-504 FSVGFG
+504 FSIGFG

-529 GDNILRYIDFD
+529 GDNILRYIDID

-588 SSEDRC
+588 TSEDRC

-664 RENMEQLDDS
+664 RENIEEMDDS
-674 GYEGAVVLEPK
+674 GYEGAVVLDPK

-740 EGAGD
+740 EGVGD
-745 KKKKTGEKECVF
+745 KKKKTGEKDCVF

-762 GRKGIIADVLDML
+762 GRKGIIAEVLDML

-788 QTIRT
+788 QTLIAT
-793 GGTGTGEGA
+793 DGKVY
-802 SYTGI
+802 SGI
-807 CTDRGDHYEVY
+807 CSDRGDNYEVY
-818 NIEANSKITV
+818 NIDGNTKSIVA
-828 LKENIESIKDTYN
+828 KESVREMKETYN
-841 VFERDVL
+841 IFEQDVL
-848 DATQVAYKVTANS
+848 DALQLAYKVTANS

-899 EYNAEVIYG
+899 NYDAEVIYG

-919 ADKAGNAV
+919 TDREGNAV
-927 FGTDALQFAIDI
+927 YGKDALQYAIDI
-939 GKEVERNINVPDIM
+939 GKDVEKHINVPDIM

-1007 KIYGGIINIILEK
+1007 KIYGGVINIILEK

-1026 IEFLQEELSNLVEG
+1026 IEFLQEELKNLVEG
-1040 KSSMKDLII
+1040 KTSIKDLII
-1049 TKSLRGSYKDPSKI
+1049 TKSLRANYKDPSKI

-1079 RPVVNERI
+1079 RPGSNERI

-1093 TDKSAAASKTA
+1093 TGGTA
-1104 PSLQGD
+1104 TVPSLQGD
-1110 RIEHPDYIEQNNLTP
+1110 RIEHPDYIEQNNLVP
-1125 DYLHYITNQIMKPV
+1125 DYLHYITNQIMKPI

-1146 LERLP
+1146 LNRLP
-1151 GYDKGDEYW
+1151 GYVKNETYW
-1160 NNVEKGLLDKT
+1160 SEVEKVLLEKP
-1171 MYQNDIRRKNRI
+1171 MYQNEIRRANRI
-1183 DNLKLAMVKELLF
+1183 ANLKLAMVKELLF
-1196 DRFINILQEP
+1196 DKFINILREP
-1206 KVPRG
+1206 KAPTV
-1211 AKAKA
+1211 
-1216 KAATAKKAAVAVA
+1216 
-1229 GAGAAGA
+1229 
-1236 EGTEM
+1236 
-1241 PVAKTRKSKKATAG
+1241 RKSKAVGGAGTAANATKTIKNGNAANAK
-1255 DTAGATAGDTASDT
+1255 DATDDAVVQK
-1269 AGANSTAGANL
+1269 L

-1291 TNAIEV
+1291 TKTIEA
-1297 VAYIK
+1297 VAFIK
-1302 NDKNNKKKLWET
+1302 NSKNKKIWEHT
-1314 KTEKTDKCVN
+1314 NPNCKS
-1324 KDQETIELTKQIIAY
+1324 KDHEIISLVKQIIAY
-1339 NSNSIY
+1339 NSNNIY
-1345 YITLNNKVFADEY
+1345 FITLNHKEFIEEY
-1358 NKAHY
+1358 TRAHY
-1363 TYNDIIKTSNNTGE
+1363 VYNELIKTNEIYTEDTVDSIMRKVMNTH
-1377 TIEDI
+1377 
-1382 MKGIV
+1382 
-1387 NSQDTG
+1387 DTG
-1393 KLKDINNVYKYYDLI
+1393 KLKDINNIHKYYELI
-1408 QLNNRFIFV
+1408 QLNSKFMFM

>member
-1 MEFPRKIHEPIN
+1 MEFPRKIHEPIDPQ
-13 SHEDAIE
+13 EDAIE

-31 DKANIQKDATDFYSL
+31 DKANVQKDSTDLYSL

-56 TYCVKVNNFVPY
+56 TYCVKVNHFVPY
-68 FYIKPPEKWEGF
+68 FYIKPPEKWETLN
-80 GKNAFKVKV
+80 KSAFKAKV
-89 DELNDI
+89 DELNEVLLNDS
-95 MMNETYKCV
+95 YKCF
-104 FNSNGKKTEYNKKI
+104 FNNNGTMSEYNKKI
-118 IPRALESHFVSM
+118 ISRQLETHFVSM

-150 KVSVKSLKLYNSL
+150 KVSVKSLKLYNNL

-169 LEKSDFK
+169 LEKNDFK

-205 AYEIGDD
+205 NYEMGDD

-222 EYKNIM
+222 EYKTLM
-228 PIQVNKIAPLLITSF
+228 PVQTNKIAPLLITSF

-256 PKKNYSKVAQDLAMV
+256 AKKNYSKVAQDLAII
-271 AKLGYKYTPENIV
+271 AKLGYAYTPENIV
-284 DWLRTIYYEDAII
+284 EWLKTIYYEDVIL
-297 DAAKDVK
+297 DTAKDHK
-304 INRVYAKNRIAGSY
+304 INRVYAKHKIAKGY
-318 IASIQ
+318 IASIPQ
-323 GKIEPHIPKI
+323 RIAPHIHKI
-333 LEILNIIASS
+333 IDILNIIASS
-343 IKKTPSSG
+343 IASKKQG
-351 SSGGGDGDEAGGDA
+351 AAG
-365 DAGCD
+365 AG
-370 YDDGG
+370 
-375 GGDDSD
+375 
-381 ADADDMKGTRMTVRE
+381 ADADDLCDDAADASDDDAADAGDAKGAKMTVRE
-396 LNAHELKLTEILTKN
+396 LNAHELKLSDILSSS

-439 IISLNSC
+439 IITLNSC
-446 DRIEGCDVE
+446 DTIDGCDVE
-455 YYDSEKEVLLKWKE
+455 HYDTEKEVLLKWKE

-492 WDRATELNIMEE
+492 WQRATELNIMDD
-504 FSVGFG
+504 FSIGFG

-529 GDNILRYIDFD
+529 GDNILRYIDID

-588 SSEDRC
+588 TSEDRC

-664 RENMEQLDDS
+664 RENIEEMDDS

-740 EGAGD
+740 EGVGD
-745 KKKKTGEKECVF
+745 KKRKTGEKDCVF

-762 GRKGIIADVLDML
+762 GRKGIIAEVLDML

-788 QTIRT
+788 QTLIAVD
-793 GGTGTGEGA
+793 GKVY
-802 SYTGI
+802 SGI
-807 CTDRGDHYEVY
+807 CSDRGDHYEVY
-818 NIEANSKITV
+818 NIDGNSRCIV
-828 LKENIESIKDTYN
+828 AKESVREMKETYN
-841 VFERDVL
+841 IFEQDVL
-848 DATQVAYKVTANS
+848 DALQVAYKVTANS

-899 EYNAEVIYG
+899 NYDAEVIYG

-919 ADKAGNAV
+919 TDREGNAV
-927 FGTDALQFAIDI
+927 YGKDALQYAIDI
-939 GKEVERNINVPDIM
+939 GKDVEKHINVPDIM

-1007 KIYGGIINIILEK
+1007 KIYGGVINIILEK

-1026 IEFLQEELSNLVEG
+1026 IEFLQEELKNLVEG
-1040 KSSMKDLII
+1040 KTSIKDLII
-1049 TKSLRGSYKDPSKI
+1049 TKSLRANYKDPSKI

-1079 RPVVNERI
+1079 RPGSNERI

-1093 TDKSAAASKTA
+1093 TGGAGAAV

-1110 RIEHPDYIEQNNLTP
+1110 RIEHPDYIEQNNLVP
-1125 DYLHYITNQIMKPV
+1125 DYLHYITNQIMKPI

-1146 LERLP
+1146 LNRLP
-1151 GYDKGDEYW
+1151 GYVKNETYW
-1160 NNVEKGLLDKT
+1160 SEVEKVLLEKP
-1171 MYQNDIRRKNRI
+1171 MYQSEIRRANRI
-1183 DNLKLAMVKELLF
+1183 ANLKLAMVKELLF
-1196 DRFINILQEP
+1196 DKYINILREP
-1206 KVPRG
+1206 KAPTV
-1211 AKAKA
+1211 
-1216 KAATAKKAAVAVA
+1216 
-1229 GAGAAGA
+1229 
-1236 EGTEM
+1236 
-1241 PVAKTRKSKKATAG
+1241 RKSKAVGGAVANAAKTIKNGNAKDAKDAAAATV
-1255 DTAGATAGDTASDT
+1255 SDDV
-1269 AGANSTAGANL
+1269 AQKL

-1291 TNAIEV
+1291 TKTIEA
-1297 VAYIK
+1297 VAFIK
-1302 NDKNNKKKLWET
+1302 NSKNKKIWET
-1314 KTEKTDKCVN
+1314 TTLNCKS
-1324 KDQETIELTKQIIAY
+1324 KDHEIISLIKQIIAY
-1339 NSNSIY
+1339 NSSNIY
-1345 YITLNNKVFADEY
+1345 FITLNHKEFIEEYTRSHYVYNELIKSNEIYTEDTVDSIMRKVM
-1358 NKAHY
+1358 
-1363 TYNDIIKTSNNTGE
+1363 NTH
-1377 TIEDI
+1377 
-1382 MKGIV
+1382 
-1387 NSQDTG
+1387 DTG
-1393 KLKDINNVYKYYDLI
+1393 KLKDINNIHKYYELI
-1408 QLNNRFIFV
+1408 QLNSKFMFM

>member
-13 SHEDAIE
+13 PCEDSIE

-31 DKANIQKDATDFYSL
+31 DKANIQKDSTDLYSL

-68 FYIKPPEKWEGF
+68 FYIKPPEKWEAL
-80 GKNAFKVKV
+80 GKTAFKAKV
-89 DELNDI
+89 DELREVMLNDS
-95 MMNETYKCV
+95 YKCF
-104 FNSNGKKTEYNKKI
+104 FNNNGRMSEYNKKI
-118 IPRALESHFVSM
+118 ISRPLETHFASM

-150 KVSVKSLKLYNSL
+150 KVSVKSLKLYNNL

-169 LEKSDFK
+169 LEKEDFK

-205 AYEIGDD
+205 NYDMGED

-222 EYKNIM
+222 EYNHIA

-256 PKKNYSKVAQDLAMV
+256 AKKNYSKVAQDLAIV
-271 AKLGYKYTPENIV
+271 AKRGYSYTPENIV
-284 DWLRTIYYEDAII
+284 EWLKTIYSKDVVLDI
-297 DAAKDVK
+297 AKDVK
-304 INRVYAKNRIAGSY
+304 INRVYAKYKITRDY
-318 IASIQ
+318 IASIPQ
-323 GKIEPHIPKI
+323 KIEPHIYKI
-333 LEILNIIASS
+333 IDILDIIASS
-343 IKKTPSSG
+343 ISAKKK
-351 SSGGGDGDEAGGDA
+351 AGGASIDVEDVDDDDECSDDDA
-365 DAGCD
+365 S
-370 YDDGG
+370 DG
-375 GGDDSD
+375 
-381 ADADDMKGTRMTVRE
+381 KGVKMTVRE
-396 LNAHELKLTEILTKN
+396 LNAHEQKLTDILSGS
-411 LVALEGDKI
+411 LVPLEGDKI

-446 DRIEGCDVE
+446 DKIDGCDVE
-455 YYDSEKEVLLKWKE
+455 YYDTEKEVLLKWKE
-469 LMNNLNSDIITGY
+469 LMNNLNSDIVSGY

-492 WDRATELNIMEE
+492 WQRATELNIMDE
-504 FSVGFG
+504 FTIGFG

-588 SSEDRC
+588 TSEDRC

-664 RENMEQLDDS
+664 RENIEEMDDS

-716 YLMDEKYRV
+716 YLIDEKYRV

-740 EGAGD
+740 EGVGD
-745 KKKKTGEKECVF
+745 KKKKTGEKDCVF

-762 GRKGIIADVLDML
+762 GRKGIIAEVLDML

-788 QTIRT
+788 QTIVMT
-793 GGTGTGEGA
+793 DGKVY
-802 SYTGI
+802 SGI
-807 CTDRGDHYEVY
+807 CSDRGDHYEVY
-818 NIEANSKITV
+818 AIDGNTRNIVSKEDIQEI
-828 LKENIESIKDTYN
+828 KETYN
-841 VFERDVL
+841 IFEQDVL
-848 DATQVAYKVTANS
+848 DALQLAYKVTANS

-899 EYNAEVIYG
+899 NYDAEVIYG

-919 ADKAGNAV
+919 TDKEGNAV
-927 FGTDALQFAIDI
+927 FGKDALQFAIDI
-939 GKEVERNINVPDIM
+939 GKDVEKHINVPDIM

-982 TDTTK
+982 TSTTK

-1007 KIYGGIINIILEK
+1007 KIYGGVINIILEK
-1020 QDLEGS
+1020 QDLKGS
-1026 IEFLQEELSNLVEG
+1026 IEFLQEELENLVEG
-1040 KSSMKDLII
+1040 KTPIKDLII
-1049 TKSLRGSYKDPSKI
+1049 TKSLRANYKDPSKI

-1079 RPVVNERI
+1079 RPCSNERI

-1093 TDKSAAASKTA
+1093 TGAVA
-1104 PSLQGD
+1104 PTLQGD
-1110 RIEHPDYIEQNNLTP
+1110 RIEHPDYIEQNNLVP
-1125 DYLHYITNQIMKPV
+1125 DYLHYITNQIMKPI

-1146 LERLP
+1146 LSELP
-1151 GYDKGDEYW
+1151 GYDKGDNYW
-1160 NNVEKGLLDKT
+1160 DEVDKMLLEKT
-1171 MYQNDIRRKNRI
+1171 MYQNDIKRRNRI
-1183 DNLKLAMVKELLF
+1183 GNLKLAMVKELLF
-1196 DRFINILQEP
+1196 DQFINILCEP
-1206 KVPRG
+1206 KAPTVRKTKIATIKDG
-1211 AKAKA
+1211 TKGTKGEKNTKDAK
-1216 KAATAKKAAVAVA
+1216 
-1229 GAGAAGA
+1229 
-1236 EGTEM
+1236 
-1241 PVAKTRKSKKATAG
+1241 
-1255 DTAGATAGDTASDT
+1255 DISDVL
-1269 AGANSTAGANL
+1269 NEL
-1280 DATIKITKKLK
+1280 DDNAQLLNATIKITKKIK
-1291 TNAIEV
+1291 TKTIEA
-1297 VAYIK
+1297 VAFIK
-1302 NDKNNKKKLWET
+1302 NDKNKKIWEATKLN
-1314 KTEKTDKCVN
+1314 CIN
-1324 KDQETIELTKQIIAY
+1324 KDYESFSFVKQVIAFD
-1339 NSNSIY
+1339 SNTTFL
-1345 YITLNNKVFADEY
+1345 ITLNNKGFVDEY
-1358 NKAHY
+1358 NRAFY
-1363 TYNDIIKTSNNTGE
+1363 TYKDLLATNEINSEDTIDNIMSKVMNT
-1377 TIEDI
+1377 
-1382 MKGIV
+1382 
-1387 NSQDTG
+1387 QDTG
-1393 KLKDINNVYKYYDLI
+1393 RLRDINNIYKYYELI
-1408 QLNNRFIFV
+1408 EVGNRFRFI

>member
-1 MEFPRKIHEPIN
+1 MEFPRKNHEPIN
-13 SHEDAIE
+13 NYENDVE

-31 DKANIQKDATDFYSL
+31 DRVNVQKDANDFYSL
-46 LIYGTSAVGA
+46 LIYGTSALGA
-56 TYCVKVNNFVPY
+56 TYCVNVKNFIPY
-68 FYIKPPEKWEGF
+68 FYIKPPESWEGLK
-80 GKNAFKVKV
+80 KNAFREKL
-89 DELNDI
+89 DELNETLL
-95 MMNETYKCV
+95 NGTYKSRY
-104 FNSNGKKTEYNKKI
+104 NNNGVWNEYNKKI
-118 IPRALESHFVSM
+118 IPRNLDTHFVSI
-130 KVVRKKDFWGF
+130 KIVKKKDFWGF

-150 KVSVKSLKLYNSL
+150 KVSVKSLKLYNNL

-193 IRPCDWVRIEKG
+193 IKPCDWVKIEKG
-205 AYEIGDD
+205 NYEIGED
-212 ISRCDYNIET
+212 ISRCDYNITT

-256 PKKNYSKVAQDLAMV
+256 AKKNYSKVAQDLSII

-284 DWLRTIYYEDAII
+284 EWLQTIYYEDVII
-297 DAAKDVK
+297 DSSKDIK
-304 INRVYAKNRIAGSY
+304 INRIYAKNKLAHNY
-318 IASIQ
+318 ISTISQ
-323 GKIEPHIPKI
+323 KIEPHIHKI
-333 LEILNIIASS
+333 IDILNIIASS
-343 IKKTPSSG
+343 IKKS
-351 SSGGGDGDEAGGDA
+351 DETDRK
-365 DAGCD
+365 DINE
-370 YDDGG
+370 DDN
-375 GGDDSD
+375 DD
-381 ADADDMKGTRMTVRE
+381 DDDDDDIKGNKMTVRE
-396 LNAHELKLTEILTKN
+396 LNAQELKLTDILTN
-411 LVALEGDKI
+411 TLVPLEGDKI

-439 IISLNSC
+439 IITLNSC
-446 DRIEGCDVE
+446 DKIDGCDVE
-455 YYDSEKEVLLKWKE
+455 HYDTEKEVLIKWKE

-492 WDRATELNIMEE
+492 WLRATELNILDN
-504 FSVGFG
+504 FSLGFG
-510 RLITRKA
+510 RLITRKS

-529 GDNILRYIDFD
+529 GDNILKYIDID

-664 RENMEQLDDS
+664 SENLEIIDS

-740 EGAGD
+740 EGVGD
-745 KKKKTGEKECVF
+745 KKKKTGEKDCVF

-788 QTIRT
+788 KTIT
-793 GGTGTGEGA
+793 TNDSKT
-802 SYTGI
+802 YPGI
-807 CTDRGDHYEVY
+807 CTDKGDFYEVY
-818 NIEANSKITV
+818 NIDANSKILV
-828 LKENIESIKDTYN
+828 QKINIQSIKETYN
-841 VFERDVL
+841 IFEQDVL
-848 DATQVAYKVTANS
+848 DALQVAYKVTANS
-861 LYGQIGART
+861 LYGQIGAKT

-892 AKDFVER
+892 AKDYVER
-899 EYNAEVIYG
+899 NYDAEVIYG

-919 ADKAGNAV
+919 TDRNGNAV
-927 FGTDALQFAIDI
+927 FGKDALQFAIDI
-939 GKEVERNINVPDIM
+939 GKDVEKHINVPEIM

-964 LYPFILFS
+964 LYPFIIFS

-982 TDTTK
+982 MDTTK

-1007 KIYGGIINIILEK
+1007 KIYGGVINIILEK
-1020 QDLEGS
+1020 QDLDGS
-1026 IEFLQEELSNLVEG
+1026 IEFLQDELKNLVEG
-1040 KSSMKDLII
+1040 KTSIKELII
-1049 TKSLRGSYKDPSKI
+1049 TKSLRATYKDPSKI

-1093 TDKSAAASKTA
+1093 TTGGDNKT

-1110 RIEHPDYIEQNNLTP
+1110 RIENPDYIEQNNLIP
-1125 DYLHYITNQIMKPV
+1125 DYLHYITNQIMKPI

-1146 LERLP
+1146 LDKLP
-1151 GYDKGDEYW
+1151 GYDKCDEYW
-1160 NNVEKGLLDKT
+1160 DDVDKALSEKP
-1171 MYQNDIRRKNRI
+1171 MYQNELRRKNRI
-1183 DNLKLAMVKELLF
+1183 SNLKLLMVKELLF
-1196 DRFINILQEP
+1196 DRFINILCEP
-1206 KVPRG
+1206 KVP
-1211 AKAKA
+1211 KI
-1216 KAATAKKAAVAVA
+1216 
-1229 GAGAAGA
+1229 
-1236 EGTEM
+1236 
-1241 PVAKTRKSKKATAG
+1241 RKSSKSIKNSAKSTSVAINAIV
-1255 DTAGATAGDTASDT
+1255 DTTDNDKDSNSDINDINDINDTSLHKL
-1269 AGANSTAGANL
+1269 NL
-1280 DATIKITKKLK
+1280 DATIKITKKVK
-1291 TNAIEV
+1291 TGTIEST
-1297 VAYIK
+1297 AYIQ
-1302 NDKNNKKKLWET
+1302 NDKKKKIWVDNNENC
-1314 KTEKTDKCVN
+1314 KDK
-1324 KDQETIELTKQIIAY
+1324 DYEIITLIKKIINY
-1339 NSNSIY
+1339 NSNNIY
-1345 YITLNNKVFADEY
+1345 YITLNNKGFKDEY
-1358 NKAHY
+1358 NRAYHLYNELVKDKKIY
-1363 TYNDIIKTSNNTGE
+1363 TDD
-1377 TIEDI
+1377 TIDSI
-1382 MKGIV
+1382 MKKIMDT
-1387 NSQDTG
+1387 QDTG
-1393 KLKDINNVYKYYDLI
+1393 KLKDISNIYKYYDIIL
-1408 QLNNRFIFV
+1408 LNSKFMFV

>member
-13 SHEDAIE
+13 KNEDIIE

-31 DKANIQKDATDFYSL
+31 DKLNLQRDSNDLYSL
-46 LIYGTSAVGA
+46 LFYGTAASGA
-56 TYCVKVNNFVPY
+56 TYCVNVKKFVPY
-68 FYIKPPEKWEGF
+68 FYIKPPENWESLN
-80 GKNAFKVKV
+80 KNAFKAKV
-89 DELNDI
+89 DELNDTLL
-95 MMNETYKCV
+95 NESYKCR
-104 FNSNGKKTEYNKKI
+104 FNNNGVWNEYNKKI
-118 IPRALESHFVSM
+118 IHRNLETHFINLKIVE
-130 KVVRKKDFWGF
+130 KKDFWGF

-150 KVSVKSLKLYNSL
+150 KVSAKSLKLYNNL

-169 LEKSDFK
+169 LEKNDFK
-176 MYETNIDPFLKY
+176 LYETNIDPFLKY

-193 IRPCDWVRIEKG
+193 IKPCDWVRIDKG
-205 AYEIGDD
+205 KYDIGED
-212 ISRCDYNIET
+212 ISRCDYNIT
-222 EYKNIM
+222 TNYKNIT

-256 PKKNYSKVAQDLAMV
+256 AKKNYSKVAQDLAII
-271 AKLGYKYTPENIV
+271 AKLGYKYTEENIIE
-284 DWLRTIYYEDAII
+284 WLQNIYFQDVVI
-297 DAAKDVK
+297 DVEKDVK
-304 INRVYAKNRIAGSY
+304 INRVYAKNKLAHNY
-318 IASIQ
+318 ISTISQ
-323 GKIEPHIPKI
+323 KIEPHIHKI
-333 LEILNIIASS
+333 TEILNIIASS
-343 IKKTPSSG
+343 IKKEAVAKKTDDDDD
-351 SSGGGDGDEAGGDA
+351 DGDE
-365 DAGCD
+365 CS
-370 YDDGG
+370 DD
-375 GGDDSD
+375 DEDL
-381 ADADDMKGTRMTVRE
+381 KGNKMTVRE
-396 LNAHELKLTEILTKN
+396 LNAHELKLTDILTN
-411 LVALEGDKI
+411 TLVPLEGDKI

-439 IISLNSC
+439 IITLNSC
-446 DRIEGCDVE
+446 DKIDDCDVQ
-455 YYDSEKEVLLKWKE
+455 YYDSEKEVLIKWKE

-492 WDRATELNIMEE
+492 WQRATELNIMED
-504 FSVGFG
+504 FSMGFG

-529 GDNILRYIDFD
+529 GDNILKYIDFD

-649 ECMEREYLIPTIKSY
+649 ECMERDSLIPTIKSY
-664 RENMEQLDDS
+664 RENIEEIDN

-740 EGAGD
+740 EGVGD
-745 KKKKTGEKECVF
+745 KKKKTGEKDCVF

-788 QTIRT
+788 KTITTRD
-793 GGTGTGEGA
+793 GKI
-802 SYTGI
+802 YVGI
-807 CTDRGDHYEVY
+807 CAEKGNQYEVY
-818 NIEANSKITV
+818 NIDNKSNILVPKDNIQDI
-828 LKENIESIKDTYN
+828 KETYN
-841 VFERDVL
+841 IFEQDVL
-848 DATQVAYKVTANS
+848 DALQLAYKVTANS

-870 SSIYLKEI
+870 SSIYLKDI

-919 ADKAGNAV
+919 TDKEGNAV
-927 FGTDALQFAIDI
+927 LGKEALQYAIDI
-939 GKEVERNINVPDIM
+939 GKDVEKHINVPDIM
-953 PSPQK
+953 PNPQK

-964 LYPFILFS
+964 LYPFIIFS

-982 TDTTK
+982 TDVVN

-1007 KIYGGIINIILEK
+1007 KIYGGVINIILEK
-1020 QDLEGS
+1020 QDLDGS
-1026 IEFLQEELSNLVEG
+1026 IVFLQEELNNLVEG
-1040 KSSMKDLII
+1040 RTSIKELII
-1049 TKSLRGSYKDPSKI
+1049 TKSLRATYKDPSKI

-1093 TDKSAAASKTA
+1093 TANNGNNGNNGNVS
-1104 PSLQGD
+1104 SLQGD
-1110 RIEHPDYIEQNNLTP
+1110 RIENPDYIVQNNLVP
-1125 DYLHYITNQIMKPV
+1125 DYLHYITNQIMKPI

-1146 LERLP
+1146 LDKLP
-1151 GYDKGDEYW
+1151 GYDKNDEYW
-1160 NNVEKGLLDKT
+1160 SDVDKALLEKP

-1183 DNLKLAMVKELLF
+1183 NNLKLMMVKELLF
-1196 DRFINILQEP
+1196 DRFINILCEP
-1206 KVPRG
+1206 KVSKVRQS
-1211 AKAKA
+1211 
-1216 KAATAKKAAVAVA
+1216 KKSLKD
-1229 GAGAAGA
+1229 
-1236 EGTEM
+1236 
-1241 PVAKTRKSKKATAG
+1241 VAKNG
-1255 DTAGATAGDTASDT
+1255 NNNDTCEISNVPTQSQ
-1269 AGANSTAGANL
+1269 NL
-1280 DATIKITKKLK
+1280 DATIKITKKNK
-1291 TNAIEV
+1291 TGTIV
-1297 VAYIK
+1297 SIAYIK
-1302 NDKNNKKKLWET
+1302 NDKGKKIWECNNE
-1314 KTEKTDKCVN
+1314 DCRN
-1324 KDQETIELTKQIIAY
+1324 KEVEIMVLIQKMIEY
-1339 NSNSIY
+1339 NSNNIY
-1345 YITLNNKVFADEY
+1345 YITVNNKGFIDEY
-1358 NKAHY
+1358 NRAYHLY
-1363 TYNDIIKTSNNTGE
+1363 TEIIKKNRMGTEDSDD
-1377 TIEDI
+1377 DI
-1382 MKGIV
+1382 MKKIMDTQDVGKMRDV
-1387 NSQDTG
+1387 NSI
-1393 KLKDINNVYKYYDLI
+1393 KKYYEIIL
-1408 QLNNRFIFV
+1408 LNSKFMFVE

>member
-1 MEFPRKIHEPIN
+1 MDFPRKIHEPIN
-13 SHEDAIE
+13 NHEDIVE

-31 DKANIQKDATDFYSL
+31 DKVNLQKDANDFYSL
-46 LIYGTSAVGA
+46 LIYGTSAIGA
-56 TYCVKVNNFVPY
+56 TYCVNVKSFIPY
-68 FYIKPPEKWEGF
+68 FYIKPPEKWEELN
-80 GKNAFKVKV
+80 KNAFKAKV
-89 DELNDI
+89 DELNEILVND
-95 MMNETYKCV
+95 TYKSR
-104 FNSNGKKTEYNKKI
+104 FNNNGVWNEYNKKI
-118 IPRALESHFVSM
+118 IPRSLETHFVSM
-130 KVVRKKDFWGF
+130 KIVRKKDFWGF

-150 KVSVKSLKLYNSL
+150 KISVKSLKLYNNL

-169 LEKSDFK
+169 LEKNDFK

-193 IRPCDWVRIEKG
+193 IKPCDWVRINKG
-205 AYEIGDD
+205 DYEIGED

-222 EYKNIM
+222 EYKNII

-256 PKKNYSKVAQDLAMV
+256 AKKNYSKVAQDLALI
-271 AKLGYKYTPENIV
+271 AKLGYKYTSENIIE
-284 DWLRTIYYEDAII
+284 WLQTIYLEDAII
-297 DAAKDVK
+297 DSTKDIK
-304 INRVYAKNRIAGSY
+304 INRVYAKNKLANNY
-318 IASIQ
+318 ISSIPL
-323 GKIEPHIPKI
+323 KIEPYIHKI
-333 LEILNIIASS
+333 IDILNIIASS
-343 IKKTPSSG
+343 IKKSTE
-351 SSGGGDGDEAGGDA
+351 DKKNNEEDIND
-365 DAGCD
+365 DNCD
-370 YDDGG
+370 YYGNEDDEN
-375 GGDDSD
+375 DDD
-381 ADADDMKGTRMTVRE
+381 EDIKGSKMTVRE
-396 LNAHELKLTEILTKN
+396 LNAHELKLTDILTN
-411 LVALEGDKI
+411 TLVPLEGDKI

-439 IISLNSC
+439 IITLNSC
-446 DRIEGCDVE
+446 DKIDGCDVE
-455 YYDSEKEVLLKWKE
+455 YYDSEKEVLIKWKE

-492 WDRATELNIMEE
+492 WQRATELNIMEN
-504 FSVGFG
+504 FSIGFG
-510 RLITRKA
+510 RLITRKS

-529 GDNILRYIDFD
+529 GDNILRYIDID

-588 SSEDRC
+588 NSEDRC
-594 VIAKYCI
+594 EIAKYCI

-664 RENMEQLDDS
+664 RENMEELDS

-740 EGAGD
+740 EGVGD
-745 KKKKTGEKECVF
+745 KKKKTGEKDCVF
-757 VQYKD
+757 IQYKD

-788 QTIRT
+788 KTIT
-793 GGTGTGEGA
+793 ANDGKLY
-802 SYTGI
+802 SGI
-807 CTDRGDHYEVY
+807 CSDRGNSYEVH
-818 NIEANSKITV
+818 NIEANTKILV
-828 LKENIESIKDTYN
+828 KKDNVAGIKDTYN
-841 VFERDVL
+841 IFEQDVL
-848 DATQVAYKVTANS
+848 DALQVAYKVTANS
-861 LYGQIGART
+861 LYGQIGAKT

-892 AKDFVER
+892 AKDYVER
-899 EYNAEVIYG
+899 NYDAEVIYG

-919 ADKAGNAV
+919 TDKNGNAV
-927 FGTDALQFAIDI
+927 FGKDALQYAIDI
-939 GKEVERNINVPDIM
+939 GKDVERHINVPEIM
-953 PSPQK
+953 PNPQK

-964 LYPFILFS
+964 LYPFIIFS

-1007 KIYGGIINIILEK
+1007 KIYGGAINIILEK
-1020 QDLEGS
+1020 QDLDGS
-1026 IEFLQEELSNLVEG
+1026 IVFLQDELSNLVEG
-1040 KSSMKDLII
+1040 KTSMKDLII
-1049 TKSLRGSYKDPSKI
+1049 TKSLRATYKDPSKI

-1093 TDKSAAASKTA
+1093 TSGGKGT
-1104 PSLQGD
+1104 SLQGD
-1110 RIEHPDYIEQNNLTP
+1110 RIEHPDYIEQNNLIP
-1125 DYLHYITNQIMKPV
+1125 DYLHYITNQIMKPI

-1146 LERLP
+1146 LDKLP
-1151 GYDKGDEYW
+1151 GYDKCDEYW
-1160 NNVEKGLLDKT
+1160 DDVDKALLEKP
-1171 MYQNDIRRKNRI
+1171 MYQNEIRRKNRI
-1183 DNLKLAMVKELLF
+1183 NNLKLIMVKELLF
-1196 DRFINILQEP
+1196 DKFINILSEP
-1206 KVPRG
+1206 KVP
-1211 AKAKA
+1211 KI
-1216 KAATAKKAAVAVA
+1216 
-1229 GAGAAGA
+1229 
-1236 EGTEM
+1236 
-1241 PVAKTRKSKKATAG
+1241 RKSKKAIVAKSKTIIVTIDAN
-1255 DTAGATAGDTASDT
+1255 TATAATAATAATNNIIAVNEDNDKDSNSDISET
-1269 AGANSTAGANL
+1269 SIQTINL
-1280 DATIKITKKLK
+1280 DATIKITKKIK
-1291 TNAIEV
+1291 MGTIVSTAF
-1297 VAYIK
+1297 IK
-1302 NDKNNKKKLWET
+1302 NDKNKKIWEENNENC
-1314 KTEKTDKCVN
+1314 KDKEHEIIALI
-1324 KDQETIELTKQIIAY
+1324 KKIIAY
-1339 NSNSIY
+1339 NSNNIY
-1345 YITLNNKVFADEY
+1345 YITLNNKGFIDEY
-1358 NKAHY
+1358 NRAHHLYNELVKNKRIY
-1363 TYNDIIKTSNNTGE
+1363 TKD
-1377 TIEDI
+1377 TIENI
-1382 MKGIV
+1382 MNKIMAT
-1387 NSQDTG
+1387 QDTG
-1393 KLKDINNVYKYYDLI
+1393 KLKDIGNIYKYYDII
-1408 QLNNRFIFV
+1408 QLNSKFMFV

>member
-1 MEFPRKIHEPIN
+1 
-13 SHEDAIE
+13 
-20 FQITDIYDPES
+20 
-31 DKANIQKDATDFYSL
+31 
-46 LIYGTSAVGA
+46 
-56 TYCVKVNNFVPY
+56 
-68 FYIKPPEKWEGF
+68 
-80 GKNAFKVKV
+80 
-89 DELNDI
+89 
-95 MMNETYKCV
+95 
-104 FNSNGKKTEYNKKI
+104 
-118 IPRALESHFVSM
+118 
-130 KVVRKKDFWGF
+130 
-141 TNDKIFRFL
+141 
-150 KVSVKSLKLYNSL
+150 
-163 KYYFKS
+163 
-169 LEKSDFK
+169 

-193 IRPCDWVRIEKG
+193 IKPCDWVRIDKG
-205 AYEIGDD
+205 DYEIGDD
-212 ISRCDYNIET
+212 ISRCDYNITT
-222 EYKNIM
+222 EYNKIM

-256 PKKNYSKVAQDLAMV
+256 AKKNYSKVAQDLAMI
-271 AKLGYKYTPENIV
+271 AKMGYQYTAENIIS
-284 DWLRTIYYEDAII
+284 WLQTIYFEDIII
-297 DAAKDVK
+297 DIAKDIK
-304 INRVYAKNRIAGSY
+304 INRVYAKSKLAQNY
-318 IASIQ
+318 ISSISQ
-323 GKIEPHIPKI
+323 KIEPQIHKI
-333 LEILNIIASS
+333 IEILDIIASS
-343 IKKTPSSG
+343 IKNKKSG
-351 SSGGGDGDEAGGDA
+351 KDVEGAGEAE
-365 DAGCD
+365 
-370 YDDGG
+370 
-375 GGDDSD
+375 GDDFND
-381 ADADDMKGTRMTVRE
+381 EEEDEEDDDDIKGNKMTVRE
-396 LNAHELKLTEILTKN
+396 LNAQELKLTDILTN
-411 LVALEGDKI
+411 ALVPLEGDKI

-439 IISLNSC
+439 IITLNSC
-446 DRIEGCDVE
+446 DKIEGCDVE
-455 YYDSEKEVLLKWKE
+455 HYDTEKEVLIKWKE

-492 WDRATELNIMEE
+492 WQRATELNIMEN
-504 FSVGFG
+504 FTIGFG

-529 GDNILRYIDFD
+529 GDNILRYIDID

-588 SSEDRC
+588 NSEDRC

-649 ECMEREYLIPTIKSY
+649 ECMERGYLIPTIKSY
-664 RENMEQLDDS
+664 RENMEELDS

-740 EGAGD
+740 EGVGD
-745 KKKKTGEKECVF
+745 KKKKTGEKDCVF

-788 QTIRT
+788 KTIT
-793 GGTGTGEGA
+793 ANDGKL
-802 SYTGI
+802 YTGI
-807 CTDRGDHYEVY
+807 CADRGDSYEVH
-818 NIEANSKITV
+818 NIDTNTKILV
-828 LKENIESIKDTYN
+828 QKDNIACIKDTYN
-841 VFERDVL
+841 IFEQDVL
-848 DATQVAYKVTANS
+848 DALQIAYKVTANS
-861 LYGQIGART
+861 LYGQIGAKT

-892 AKDFVER
+892 AKDYVER
-899 EYNAEVIYG
+899 NYDAEVIYG

-919 ADKAGNAV
+919 VDKEGNAV
-927 FGTDALQFAIDI
+927 FGKDALQYAIDI
-939 GKEVERNINVPDIM
+939 GKDVERHINVPDIM
-953 PSPQK
+953 PNPQK

-964 LYPFILFS
+964 LYPFIIFS

-1007 KIYGGIINIILEK
+1007 KIYGGVINIILEK
-1020 QDLEGS
+1020 QDLDGS
-1026 IEFLQEELSNLVEG
+1026 LVFLQDELSNLVEG
-1040 KSSMKDLII
+1040 KTPIKELVI
-1049 TKSLRGSYKDPSKI
+1049 TKSLRATYKDPSKI

-1093 TDKSAAASKTA
+1093 TVGAGSGGSAKA

-1110 RIEHPDYIEQNNLTP
+1110 RIENPDYIEQNSLTP

-1146 LERLP
+1146 LDKLP
-1151 GYDKGDEYW
+1151 GYDKCDEYW
-1160 NNVEKGLLDKT
+1160 DDMDKALLEKP
-1171 MYQNDIRRKNRI
+1171 MYQNEIRRKNRI
-1183 DNLKLAMVKELLF
+1183 NNLKLMMVKELLF
-1196 DRFINILQEP
+1196 DRFINILSEP
-1206 KVPRG
+1206 KVPKVRKTKNSIKDTSG
-1211 AKAKA
+1211 SAKSAKSGTVRTVSYVG
-1216 KAATAKKAAVAVA
+1216 AAT
-1229 GAGAAGA
+1229 
-1236 EGTEM
+1236 
-1241 PVAKTRKSKKATAG
+1241 
-1255 DTAGATAGDTASDT
+1255 GATNEINEICDDNNGDIDDT
-1269 AGANSTAGANL
+1269 QIQSQNL
-1280 DATIKITKKLK
+1280 DATIKITKKIK
-1291 TNAIEV
+1291 TNTIVSTAF
-1297 VAYIK
+1297 IK
-1302 NDKNNKKKLWET
+1302 NDKNKKIWEET
-1314 KTEKTDKCVN
+1314 NENCKDKDHEIIALI
-1324 KDQETIELTKQIIAY
+1324 KKIIAY
-1339 NSNSIY
+1339 NCNNIY
-1345 YITLNNKVFADEY
+1345 YITLNNKGFKDEY
-1358 NKAHY
+1358 NRAHHLYNELVKNKRIY
-1363 TYNDIIKTSNNTGE
+1363 TED
-1377 TIEDI
+1377 TIENI
-1382 MKGIV
+1382 MNKIMAT
-1387 NSQDTG
+1387 QDTG
-1393 KLKDINNVYKYYDLI
+1393 KLKDIGNVYKYYDII
-1408 QLNNRFIFV
+1408 QLNSKFIFV

>member
-1 MEFPRKIHEPIN
+1 MEFPRKIHNPIN
-13 SHEDAIE
+13 NREDAIE

-31 DKANIQKDATDFYSL
+31 DKVNLQKDANDFYSL
-46 LIYGTSAVGA
+46 LIYGTSAIGA
-56 TYCVKVNNFVPY
+56 TYCVKVKNFIPY
-68 FYIKPPEKWEGF
+68 FYIKPPEKWENLS
-80 GKNAFKVKV
+80 KNAFKAKV
-89 DELNDI
+89 DELNEVILNDS
-95 MMNETYKCV
+95 YKCF
-104 FNSNGKKTEYNKKI
+104 FNNNGTMNEYNKKI
-118 IPRALESHFVSM
+118 ISRALETHFVSM

-150 KVSVKSLKLYNSL
+150 KISVKSLKLYNNL

-169 LEKSDFK
+169 LEKNDFK

-193 IRPCDWVRIEKG
+193 IRPCDWIRIEKG
-205 AYEIGDD
+205 NYEIGED

-256 PKKNYSKVAQDLAMV
+256 AKKNYSKVAQDLAMI

-284 DWLRTIYYEDAII
+284 EWLKTIYFEDVIL
-297 DAAKDVK
+297 DTVKDVK
-304 INRVYAKNRIAGSY
+304 INRVYAKHKIATNY
-318 IASIQ
+318 ISSIQ
-323 GKIEPHIPKI
+323 QKIEPHINKI
-333 LEILNIIASS
+333 IDILNIIASS
-343 IKKTPSSG
+343 IKKTSENKKNE
-351 SSGGGDGDEAGGDA
+351 DDIND
-365 DAGCD
+365 DC
-370 YDDGG
+370 YDD
-375 GGDDSD
+375 DDED
-381 ADADDMKGTRMTVRE
+381 EDIKGNRMTVRE
-396 LNAHELKLTEILTKN
+396 LNAHELKLTDILTN
-411 LVALEGDKI
+411 TLVPLEGDKI

-439 IISLNSC
+439 IITLNSC
-446 DRIEGCDVE
+446 DDIEGSDVA
-455 YYDSEKEVLLKWKE
+455 YYETEKEVLIKWKE
-469 LMNNLNSDIITGY
+469 LMNNLNSDIISGY

-492 WDRATELNIMEE
+492 WQRATELNIMED
-504 FSVGFG
+504 FSIGFG

-588 SSEDRC
+588 NSEDRC

-664 RENMEQLDDS
+664 RDNIEEIDT

-716 YLMDEKYRV
+716 YLIDEKYRV

-740 EGAGD
+740 EGVGD
-745 KKKKTGEKECVF
+745 KKKKTGEKDCVF

-788 QTIRT
+788 QTIT
-793 GGTGTGEGA
+793 TINDETLECKIY
-802 SYTGI
+802 SGI
-807 CTDRGDHYEVY
+807 CSDRGDHYEVY
-818 NIEANSKITV
+818 NIDANSKIIV
-828 LKENIESIKDTYN
+828 LKENVKSIKESYN
-841 VFERDVL
+841 IFEQDVL
-848 DATQVAYKVTANS
+848 DALQLAYKVTANS

-899 EYNAEVIYG
+899 NYAAEVIYG

-919 ADKAGNAV
+919 VDKEGNAV
-927 FGTDALQFAIDI
+927 YGKDALQFAIDI
-939 GKEVERNINVPDIM
+939 GKDVEKHINVPDIM
-953 PSPQK
+953 PNPQK

-1026 IEFLQEELSNLVEG
+1026 IEFLQEELSDLVEG
-1040 KSSMKDLII
+1040 KTSIKDLVI
-1049 TKSLRGSYKDPSKI
+1049 TKSLRATYKDPTKI

-1093 TDKSAAASKTA
+1093 TGSNSGSVSGGNKA

-1110 RIEHPDYIEQNNLTP
+1110 RIENPDYIVQNNLIP
-1125 DYLHYITNQIMKPV
+1125 DYLHYITNQIMKPI

-1146 LERLP
+1146 LDRLP
-1151 GYDKGDEYW
+1151 GYDKDDEYW
-1160 NNVEKGLLDKT
+1160 EDVEKGLLEKPL
-1171 MYQNDIRRKNRI
+1171 YKVDIKRKNRI
-1183 DNLKLAMVKELLF
+1183 NNLKLMMAKELLF
-1196 DRFINILQEP
+1196 DKFINILSEP
-1206 KVPRG
+1206 KAPTVR
-1211 AKAKA
+1211 KSRK
-1216 KAATAKKAAVAVA
+1216 TIV
-1229 GAGAAGA
+1229 GAGAAGEA
-1236 EGTEM
+1236 DTVKV
-1241 PVAKTRKSKKATAG
+1241 PKVPKITKAKTTKTATEENEISVDAVLP
-1255 DTAGATAGDTASDT
+1255 T
-1269 AGANSTAGANL
+1269 NM
-1280 DATIKITKKLK
+1280 DATIRITKKK
-1291 TNAIEV
+1291 QTNVIES
-1297 VAYIK
+1297 VAYI
-1302 NDKNNKKKLWET
+1302 NNEKRKKIWEV
-1314 KTEKTDKCVN
+1314 KKENCKN
-1324 KDQETIELTKQIIAY
+1324 KDIEIIELVKQIVEY
-1339 NSNSIY
+1339 DSNKIY
-1345 YITLNNKVFADEY
+1345 YITLNNKGFKEEY
-1358 NKAHY
+1358 NRAHY
-1363 TYNDIIKTSNNTGE
+1363 KYKDLLKNHSEDSVHNIINDVMNST
-1377 TIEDI
+1377 DI
-1382 MKGIV
+1382 GML
-1387 NSQDTG
+1387 T
-1393 KLKDINNVYKYYDLI
+1393 DINNIRRYYELI
-1408 QLNNRFIFV
+1408 LINSKFMFV

>member
-1 MEFPRKIHEPIN
+1 MEFPRKNHEPIN
-13 SHEDAIE
+13 NYENDVV

-31 DKANIQKDATDFYSL
+31 DRVNVQKDANDFYSL
-46 LIYGTSAVGA
+46 LIYGTSALGA
-56 TYCVKVNNFVPY
+56 TYCVNVKNFIPY
-68 FYIKPPEKWEGF
+68 FYIKPPESWEGLK
-80 GKNAFKVKV
+80 KNAFREKL
-89 DELNDI
+89 DELNETLL
-95 MMNETYKCV
+95 NGTYKSR
-104 FNSNGKKTEYNKKI
+104 FNNNGVWNEYNKKI
-118 IPRALESHFVSM
+118 IPRNLDTHFVSI
-130 KVVRKKDFWGF
+130 KIVKKKDFWGF

-150 KVSVKSLKLYNSL
+150 KVSVKSLKLYNNL

-169 LEKSDFK
+169 LEKNDFK

-193 IRPCDWVRIEKG
+193 IKPCDWVKIEKG
-205 AYEIGDD
+205 NYEIDED
-212 ISRCDYNIET
+212 ISRCDYNITT
-222 EYKNIM
+222 EYKNIA
-228 PIQVNKIAPLLITSF
+228 PIQINKIAPLLITSF

-256 PKKNYSKVAQDLAMV
+256 AKKNYSKVAQDLSTI

-284 DWLRTIYYEDAII
+284 DWLKTIYSEDIII
-297 DAAKDVK
+297 DIAKDVK
-304 INRVYAKNRIAGSY
+304 INRIYSKNKLANNY
-318 IASIQ
+318 ISSIPQ
-323 GKIEPHIPKI
+323 KIEPHIQKI
-333 LEILNIIASS
+333 IEILDIIASS
-343 IKKTPSSG
+343 IKKQSG
-351 SSGGGDGDEAGGDA
+351 NKKDDDLDKDIQEEDNEDDE
-365 DAGCD
+365 
-370 YDDGG
+370 DD
-375 GGDDSD
+375 DDI
-381 ADADDMKGTRMTVRE
+381 KGNKMTVRE
-396 LNAHELKLTEILTKN
+396 LNAQELKLTDILTKT
-411 LVALEGDKI
+411 LVPLEGDKI

-439 IISLNSC
+439 IITLNSC
-446 DRIEGCDVE
+446 DKIDGCDVE
-455 YYDSEKEVLLKWKE
+455 HYDTEKEVLVKWKE

-492 WDRATELNIMEE
+492 WQRATELNILED
-504 FSVGFG
+504 FSMGFG
-510 RLITRKA
+510 RLIARKS

-529 GDNILRYIDFD
+529 GDNILRYIDID

-664 RENMEQLDDS
+664 SENLEIIDS

-740 EGAGD
+740 EGVGD
-745 KKKKTGEKECVF
+745 KKKKTGEKDCVF

-788 QTIRT
+788 NTIT
-793 GGTGTGEGA
+793 ANDGKT
-802 SYTGI
+802 YPGI
-807 CTDRGDHYEVY
+807 CTDKGDFYEVY
-818 NIEANSKITV
+818 NIDANSKILV
-828 LKENIESIKDTYN
+828 QKINIQSIKETYN
-841 VFERDVL
+841 IFEQDVL
-848 DATQVAYKVTANS
+848 DALQVAYKVTANS
-861 LYGQIGART
+861 LYGQIGAKT

-892 AKDFVER
+892 AKDYVER
-899 EYNAEVIYG
+899 NYDAEVIYG

-919 ADKAGNAV
+919 TDRNGNAV
-927 FGTDALQFAIDI
+927 FGKDALQFAIDI
-939 GKEVERNINVPDIM
+939 GKDVEKHINVPEIM

-964 LYPFILFS
+964 LYPFIIFS

-982 TDTTK
+982 MDTTK

-1007 KIYGGIINIILEK
+1007 KIYGGVIDIILEK
-1020 QDLEGS
+1020 QDLDGS
-1026 IEFLQEELSNLVEG
+1026 IEFLQDELKNLVEG
-1040 KSSMKDLII
+1040 KTSIKELII
-1049 TKSLRGSYKDPSKI
+1049 TKSLRATYKDPSKI

-1093 TDKSAAASKTA
+1093 TVGGDNKT

-1110 RIEHPDYIEQNNLTP
+1110 RIENPDYIEENNLIP
-1125 DYLHYITNQIMKPV
+1125 DYLHYITNQIMKPI

-1146 LERLP
+1146 LDKLP
-1151 GYDKGDEYW
+1151 GYDKCDEYW
-1160 NNVEKGLLDKT
+1160 DDVDKALLEKP
-1171 MYQNDIRRKNRI
+1171 MYQNEIRRKNRI
-1183 DNLKLAMVKELLF
+1183 NNLKLMMVKELLF
-1196 DRFINILQEP
+1196 DRFINILCEP
-1206 KVPRG
+1206 KVPKVRKSSKSVKSG
-1211 AKAKA
+1211 AKLTSV
-1216 KAATAKKAAVAVA
+1216 AT
-1229 GAGAAGA
+1229 
-1236 EGTEM
+1236 TNNI
-1241 PVAKTRKSKKATAG
+1241 T
-1255 DTAGATAGDTASDT
+1255 DSDIQT
-1269 AGANSTAGANL
+1269 QPLNL
-1280 DATIKITKKLK
+1280 DATIKITKKIK
-1291 TNAIEV
+1291 TGTIV
-1297 VAYIK
+1297 STAYIQ
-1302 NDKNNKKKLWET
+1302 NDKKKKIWNDNNENC
-1314 KTEKTDKCVN
+1314 KDKDHEIIALI
-1324 KDQETIELTKQIIAY
+1324 KKIIAY
-1339 NSNSIY
+1339 NSNNIY
-1345 YITLNNKVFADEY
+1345 FITLNNKGFIDEY
-1358 NKAHY
+1358 NRAYHL
-1363 TYNDIIKTSNNTGE
+1363 YNDLVKSKKIYTE
-1377 TIEDI
+1377 DTIDNI
-1382 MKGIV
+1382 MKKIMDT
-1387 NSQDTG
+1387 QDTG
-1393 KLKDINNVYKYYDLI
+1393 KLKDISNVYKYYDI
-1408 QLNNRFIFV
+1408 IMLNSKFMFML

>member
-1 MEFPRKIHEPIN
+1 
-13 SHEDAIE
+13 
-20 FQITDIYDPES
+20 
-31 DKANIQKDATDFYSL
+31 
-46 LIYGTSAVGA
+46 
-56 TYCVKVNNFVPY
+56 
-68 FYIKPPEKWEGF
+68 
-80 GKNAFKVKV
+80 
-89 DELNDI
+89 
-95 MMNETYKCV
+95 
-104 FNSNGKKTEYNKKI
+104 
-118 IPRALESHFVSM
+118 
-130 KVVRKKDFWGF
+130 
-141 TNDKIFRFL
+141 
-150 KVSVKSLKLYNSL
+150 
-163 KYYFKS
+163 
-169 LEKSDFK
+169 
-176 MYETNIDPFLKY
+176 
-188 IHTQN
+188 
-193 IRPCDWVRIEKG
+193 
-205 AYEIGDD
+205 
-212 ISRCDYNIET
+212 
-222 EYKNIM
+222 
-228 PIQVNKIAPLLITSF
+228 
-243 DIECSSSHGDFPV
+243 
-256 PKKNYSKVAQDLAMV
+256 MV

-304 INRVYAKNRIAGSY
+304 INRVYAKNRITGSY

-323 GKIEPHIPKI
+323 QKIEPHIPKI
-333 LEILNIIASS
+333 IEILNIIASS
-343 IKKTPSSG
+343 IKKTPS
-351 SSGGGDGDEAGGDA
+351 GGGDEAGGDA
-365 DAGCD
+365 GDAGGD
-370 YDDGG
+370 DDDGG
-375 GGDDSD
+375 DSD

-446 DRIEGCDVE
+446 DRIDGCDVE

-664 RENMEQLDDS
+664 RENMEEMDDS

-793 GGTGTGEGA
+793 ASASTGTGGS

-807 CTDRGDHYEVY
+807 CSDRGDHYEVY

-919 ADKAGNAV
+919 ADTAGNAV

-1049 TKSLRGSYKDPSKI
+1049 TKSLKGSYKDPSKI

-1093 TDKSAAASKTA
+1093 TDKSVSKTA

-1125 DYLHYITNQIMKPV
+1125 DYLHYITNQIMKPI

-1160 NNVEKGLLDKT
+1160 NNVEKGLLDKPL
-1171 MYQNDIRRKNRI
+1171 YQVDIKRKNRI
-1183 DNLKLAMVKELLF
+1183 NNLKLAMVKELLF

-1206 KVPRG
+1206 KAPRG
-1211 AKAKA
+1211 TKAKA
-1216 KAATAKKAAVAVA
+1216 KTVAAAT
-1229 GAGAAGA
+1229 GA
-1236 EGTEM
+1236 TEM
-1241 PVAKTRKSKKATAG
+1241 TETVAPVAKTRKSKKATAS
-1255 DTAGATAGDTASDT
+1255 DAT
-1269 AGANSTAGANL
+1269 NSTVANTGCANL

-1302 NDKNNKKKLWET
+1302 DDKNKKLWEV

-1324 KDQETIELTKQIIAY
+1324 KDQETIEMVKQIIAY
-1339 NSNSIY
+1339 NSNNIY
-1345 YITLNNKVFADEY
+1345 YITLNNKVFAEEY

-1363 TYNDIIKTSNNTGE
+1363 TYNDIIKTSNTTSD

-1387 NSQDTG
+1387 NTQDTG

-1408 QLNNRFIFV
+1408 QLNSKFIFV

>member
-1 MEFPRKIHEPIN
+1 MEFPRKIHEPI
-13 SHEDAIE
+13 SPQEDAIE

-31 DKANIQKDATDFYSL
+31 DKANLQKDSTDLYSL

-56 TYCVKVNNFVPY
+56 TYCVKVNHFVPY
-68 FYIKPPEKWEGF
+68 FYIKPPEKWEALN
-80 GKNAFKVKV
+80 KSAFKAKV
-89 DELNDI
+89 DELNEVMLNDS
-95 MMNETYKCV
+95 YKCF
-104 FNSNGKKTEYNKKI
+104 FNNNGRMSEYNKKI
-118 IPRALESHFVSM
+118 IPRPLEAHFASM

-150 KVSVKSLKLYNSL
+150 KVSVKSLKLYNNL

-169 LEKSDFK
+169 LEKNDFK

-205 AYEIGDD
+205 NYEMGED

-222 EYKNIM
+222 EYKTLM
-228 PIQVNKIAPLLITSF
+228 PVQTNKIAPLLITSF

-256 PKKNYSKVAQDLAMV
+256 AKKNYSKVAQDLAII
-271 AKLGYKYTPENIV
+271 AKLGYAYTPENIV
-284 DWLRTIYYEDAII
+284 EWLKTIYTKDVILDI
-297 DAAKDVK
+297 AKDVK
-304 INRVYAKNRIAGSY
+304 INRVYTKHKLAASY
-318 IASIQ
+318 IASIPD
-323 GKIEPHIPKI
+323 KIAPHIHKI
-333 LEILNIIASS
+333 IDILNIIASS
-343 IKKTPSSG
+343 ISKKPTVNDPDAEAEASAS
-351 SSGGGDGDEAGGDA
+351 DDEADDDGEA
-365 DAGCD
+365 DAKD
-370 YDDGG
+370 TKGG
-375 GGDDSD
+375 
-381 ADADDMKGTRMTVRE
+381 AKMTVRE
-396 LNAHELKLTEILTKN
+396 LNAHELKLSDILSSS

-439 IISLNSC
+439 IIALNSC
-446 DRIEGCDVE
+446 DTIDGCDVE
-455 YYDSEKEVLLKWKE
+455 HYDTEKEVLLKWKE

-492 WDRATELNIMEE
+492 WQRATELNIMDD
-504 FSVGFG
+504 FSIGFG

-588 SSEDRC
+588 TSEDRC

-664 RENMEQLDDS
+664 RENIEEMDDS

-740 EGAGD
+740 EGVGD
-745 KKKKTGEKECVF
+745 KKKKTGEKDCVF

-762 GRKGIIADVLDML
+762 GRKGIIAEVLDML

-788 QTIRT
+788 KTIIAT
-793 GGTGTGEGA
+793 DGKVY
-802 SYTGI
+802 SGI
-807 CTDRGDHYEVY
+807 CSDRGDHYEVY
-818 NIEANSKITV
+818 NIDGNSRSIV
-828 LKENIESIKDTYN
+828 AKESVREMKETYN
-841 VFERDVL
+841 IFEQDVL
-848 DATQVAYKVTANS
+848 DALQVAYKVTANS

-899 EYNAEVIYG
+899 NYDAEVIYG

-919 ADKAGNAV
+919 TDREGNAV
-927 FGTDALQFAIDI
+927 YGKDALQFAIDI
-939 GKEVERNINVPDIM
+939 GKEVERHINVPDIM

-1007 KIYGGIINIILEK
+1007 KIYGGVINIILEK

-1026 IEFLQEELSNLVEG
+1026 IEFLQDELKNLVEG
-1040 KSSMKDLII
+1040 KTSIKDLII
-1049 TKSLRGSYKDPSKI
+1049 TKSLRANYKDPSKI

-1079 RPVVNERI
+1079 RPGSNERI

-1093 TDKSAAASKTA
+1093 TGGAGAGAV

-1110 RIEHPDYIEQNNLTP
+1110 RIEHPDYIEQNNLVP
-1125 DYLHYITNQIMKPV
+1125 DYLHYITNQIMKPI

-1146 LERLP
+1146 LSELP
-1151 GYDKGDEYW
+1151 GYDKGDAYW
-1160 NNVEKGLLDKT
+1160 DEVENMLLGKP

-1183 DNLKLAMVKELLF
+1183 NNLKLAMAKELLF
-1196 DRFINILQEP
+1196 EKFIAILREP
-1206 KVPRG
+1206 KAPTV
-1211 AKAKA
+1211 
-1216 KAATAKKAAVAVA
+1216 
-1229 GAGAAGA
+1229 
-1236 EGTEM
+1236 
-1241 PVAKTRKSKKATAG
+1241 RKSKAVGTAKTAKAIKDKDA
-1255 DTAGATAGDTASDT
+1255 AATTETTEPEAVQK
-1269 AGANSTAGANL
+1269 L
-1280 DATIKITKKLK
+1280 DAVIKITKKLK
-1291 TNAIEV
+1291 TKTIEA
-1297 VAYIK
+1297 VAFIK
-1302 NDKNNKKKLWET
+1302 NSKNKKIWEHT
-1314 KTEKTDKCVN
+1314 NPNCKS
-1324 KDQETIELTKQIIAY
+1324 KDHEIISLVKQIIAY
-1339 NSNSIY
+1339 NSNNIY
-1345 YITLNNKVFADEY
+1345 FITLNNKGFIDEY
-1358 NKAHY
+1358 TRSY
-1363 TYNDIIKTSNNTGE
+1363 YVYNELIKNNE
-1377 TIEDI
+1377 INSEDTIESI
-1382 MKGIV
+1382 MRKV
-1387 NSQDTG
+1387 MNTHDTG
-1393 KLKDINNVYKYYDLI
+1393 KLKDINNIHKYYELI
-1408 QLNNRFIFV
+1408 QLNTKFMFM

>member
-1 MEFPRKIHEPIN
+1 MEFPRKIHEPIDPQ
-13 SHEDAIE
+13 EDAIE

-31 DKANIQKDATDFYSL
+31 DKANVQKDATDLYSL
-46 LIYGTSAVGA
+46 LIYGTSAAGA
-56 TYCVKVNNFVPY
+56 TYCVKVNHFVPY
-68 FYIKPPEKWEGF
+68 FYIKPPEKWETLN
-80 GKNAFKVKV
+80 KSAFKAKV
-89 DELNDI
+89 DELNEVMLNDS
-95 MMNETYKCV
+95 YKCF
-104 FNSNGKKTEYNKKI
+104 FNNNGRMSEYNKKI
-118 IPRALESHFVSM
+118 IPRPLETHFVSM
-130 KVVRKKDFWGF
+130 KVIRKKDFWGF

-150 KVSVKSLKLYNSL
+150 KVSVKSLKLYNNL

-169 LEKSDFK
+169 LEKNDFK

-205 AYEIGDD
+205 NYAMGDD
-212 ISRCDYNIET
+212 ISRCDYNVET
-222 EYKNIM
+222 EYKNIS

-256 PKKNYSKVAQDLAMV
+256 AKKNYSKVAQDLAV
-271 AKLGYKYTPENIV
+271 IAKLGYAYTPENIV
-284 DWLRTIYYEDAII
+284 EWLKTIYYEDVILDTAN
-297 DAAKDVK
+297 DVK
-304 INRVYAKNRIAGSY
+304 INRVYTKHKIAKDY
-318 IASIQ
+318 IASIPQ
-323 GKIEPHIPKI
+323 RIAPHIQKI
-333 LEILNIIASS
+333 TDILNIIASS
-343 IKKTPSSG
+343 ISKPKSKKPS
-351 SSGGGDGDEAGGDA
+351 GDDAA

-370 YDDGG
+370 ADLGIGCEDEADGDADEADDDG
-375 GGDDSD
+375 DE
-381 ADADDMKGTRMTVRE
+381 ADTKGAKMTVRE
-396 LNAHELKLTEILTKN
+396 LNAHELKLTDILTN
-411 LVALEGDKI
+411 TLVALEGDKV

-446 DRIEGCDVE
+446 DKIEGCDVE
-455 YYDSEKEVLLKWKE
+455 YYDTEKEVLLKWKE

-492 WDRATELNIMEE
+492 WQRATELNILDN
-504 FSVGFG
+504 FTVGFG

-588 SSEDRC
+588 NSEDRC

-664 RENMEQLDDS
+664 RENVEEMDDS

-740 EGAGD
+740 EGVGD
-745 KKKKTGEKECVF
+745 KKKKTGEKDCVF

-788 QTIRT
+788 QTLIAT
-793 GGTGTGEGA
+793 DGKTY
-802 SYTGI
+802 SGI
-807 CTDRGDHYEVY
+807 CSDRGDHYEVY
-818 NIEANSKITV
+818 NIDGNTKSIVAK
-828 LKENIESIKDTYN
+828 ESIREMKETYN
-841 VFERDVL
+841 IFEQDVL
-848 DATQVAYKVTANS
+848 DALQLAYKVTANS

-899 EYNAEVIYG
+899 NYDAEVIYG

-919 ADKAGNAV
+919 TDREGNAV
-927 FGTDALQFAIDI
+927 YGKDALQFAIDI
-939 GKEVERNINVPDIM
+939 GKDVEKHINVPDIM
-953 PSPQK
+953 PHPQK

-1007 KIYGGIINIILEK
+1007 KIYGGVINIILEK

-1026 IEFLQEELSNLVEG
+1026 IEFLQDELKNLVDG
-1040 KSSMKDLII
+1040 KTPIKDLVI
-1049 TKSLRGSYKDPSKI
+1049 TKSLRANYKDPSKI

-1079 RPVVNERI
+1079 RPGSNERI

-1093 TDKSAAASKTA
+1093 TGGASAPT
-1104 PSLQGD
+1104 LQGD
-1110 RIEHPDYIEQNNLTP
+1110 RIEHPDYIEQNNLVP
-1125 DYLHYITNQIMKPV
+1125 DYLHYITNQIMKPI

-1146 LERLP
+1146 LSELP
-1151 GYDKGDEYW
+1151 GYDKGDTYW
-1160 NNVEKGLLDKT
+1160 NEVENMLLGKP

-1183 DNLKLAMVKELLF
+1183 ANLKLAMAKELLF
-1196 DRFINILQEP
+1196 DQFINILREP
-1206 KVPRG
+1206 KAPSVRKTTKIATIKDATNAKSARNAKDAKDAKDISDVLNELDENVPRL
-1211 AKAKA
+1211 
-1216 KAATAKKAAVAVA
+1216 
-1229 GAGAAGA
+1229 
-1236 EGTEM
+1236 
-1241 PVAKTRKSKKATAG
+1241 
-1255 DTAGATAGDTASDT
+1255 
-1269 AGANSTAGANL
+1269 N
-1280 DATIKITKKLK
+1280 ATIKITKKIK
-1291 TNAIEV
+1291 TKTIET
-1297 VAYIK
+1297 VAFIK
-1302 NDKNNKKKLWET
+1302 NDKNKKIWEATKLN
-1314 KTEKTDKCVN
+1314 CRN
-1324 KDQETIELTKQIIAY
+1324 KDVESFSFVKQVIAFD
-1339 NSNSIY
+1339 SNTTFL
-1345 YITLNNKVFADEY
+1345 ITLNNKGFIDEY
-1358 NKAHY
+1358 NRAFY
-1363 TYNDIIKTSNNTGE
+1363 TYKDLLATNQINSED
-1377 TIEDI
+1377 TIENI
-1382 MKGIV
+1382 MRKV
-1387 NSQDTG
+1387 MNTQDTG
-1393 KLKDINNVYKYYDLI
+1393 RLRDINNIQNYFELI
-1408 QLNNRFIFV
+1408 EVGNRFRFV

>member
-1 MEFPRKIHEPIN
+1 MEFPRKLHEPIDN
-13 SHEDAIE
+13 YEKDIE

-31 DKANIQKDATDFYSL
+31 DKVNVQKDANDFYSL

-56 TYCVKVNNFVPY
+56 TYCVNVKNFIPY
-68 FYIKPPEKWEGF
+68 FYIKPPENWESLN
-80 GKNAFKVKV
+80 KNAFRAKL
-89 DELNDI
+89 DELNDTI
-95 MMNETYKCV
+95 MNGSYKSR
-104 FNSNGKKTEYNKKI
+104 FNNNGVWNEYNKKI
-118 IPRALESHFVSM
+118 IPRYLETHFVNI
-130 KVVRKKDFWGF
+130 KIVKKKDFWGF

-150 KVSVKSLKLYNSL
+150 KVSVKSLKLYNNL

-193 IRPCDWVRIEKG
+193 IKPCDWVKIEKG
-205 AYEIGDD
+205 NYEIGED
-212 ISRCDYNIET
+212 ISRCDYNITT

-256 PKKNYSKVAQDLAMV
+256 AKKNYSKVAQDLALI

-284 DWLRTIYYEDAII
+284 EWLQTIYYEDVII
-297 DAAKDVK
+297 DVSKDIK
-304 INRVYAKNRIAGSY
+304 INRVYSKNKLAHNY
-318 IASIQ
+318 ISSISQ
-323 GKIEPHIPKI
+323 KIEPHIHKI
-333 LEILNIIASS
+333 IDILNIIASS
-343 IKKTPSSG
+343 IKKSDDTG
-351 SSGGGDGDEAGGDA
+351 RKDINDDNN
-365 DAGCD
+365 DTND
-370 YDDGG
+370 NNYDD
-375 GGDDSD
+375 DDE
-381 ADADDMKGTRMTVRE
+381 DDDIKGNKMTVRE
-396 LNAHELKLTEILTKN
+396 LNAQELKLTDILTN
-411 LVALEGDKI
+411 TLVPLEGDKI

-439 IISLNSC
+439 IITLNSC
-446 DRIEGCDVE
+446 DKIDGCDVE
-455 YYDSEKEVLLKWKE
+455 HYDTEKEVLIKWKE

-492 WDRATELNIMEE
+492 WLRATELNILDN
-504 FSVGFG
+504 FSLGFG
-510 RLITRKA
+510 RLITRKS

-529 GDNILRYIDFD
+529 GDNILKYIDID

-588 SSEDRC
+588 NSEDRC

-664 RENMEQLDDS
+664 SENLIELDN

-740 EGAGD
+740 EGVGD
-745 KKKKTGEKECVF
+745 KKKKTGEKDCVF

-788 QTIRT
+788 QTIIANDEKT
-793 GGTGTGEGA
+793 YA
-802 SYTGI
+802 GI
-807 CTDRGDHYEVY
+807 CSDKGDYYEVY
-818 NIEANSKITV
+818 NIDANSKILV
-828 LKENIESIKDTYN
+828 QKCNIQSIKETYN
-841 VFERDVL
+841 IFEQDVL
-848 DATQVAYKVTANS
+848 DALQVAYKVTANS

-899 EYNAEVIYG
+899 NYNAEVIYG

-919 ADKAGNAV
+919 TDKEGNAV
-927 FGTDALQFAIDI
+927 FGKDALQFAIDI
-939 GKEVERNINVPDIM
+939 GKDVEKHINVPDIM

-964 LYPFILFS
+964 LYPFIIFS

-1007 KIYGGIINIILEK
+1007 KIYGGVINIILEK
-1020 QDLEGS
+1020 QDLDGS
-1026 IEFLQEELSNLVEG
+1026 IVFLQEELNNLVEG
-1040 KSSMKDLII
+1040 KTSIKELVI
-1049 TKSLRGSYKDPSKI
+1049 TKSLRSAYKDPSKI

-1093 TDKSAAASKTA
+1093 TAGNGSNANV
-1104 PSLQGD
+1104 LQGD
-1110 RIEHPDYIEQNNLTP
+1110 RIENPDYIEQNNLIP
-1125 DYLHYITNQIMKPV
+1125 DYLHYITNQIMKPI

-1146 LERLP
+1146 LDKLP
-1151 GYDKGDEYW
+1151 GYDKCDEYW
-1160 NNVEKGLLDKT
+1160 DDVDKALSEKP
-1171 MYQNDIRRKNRI
+1171 MYQNELRRKNRI
-1183 DNLKLAMVKELLF
+1183 SNLKLLMVKELLF
-1196 DRFINILQEP
+1196 DKFINILCEP
-1206 KVPRG
+1206 KVP
-1211 AKAKA
+1211 KI
-1216 KAATAKKAAVAVA
+1216 
-1229 GAGAAGA
+1229 
-1236 EGTEM
+1236 
-1241 PVAKTRKSKKATAG
+1241 RKSSKSVKNSAKSTSVAINATI
-1255 DTAGATAGDTASDT
+1255 DTTDNDKDSNSDISDT
-1269 AGANSTAGANL
+1269 PLQILNL
-1280 DATIKITKKLK
+1280 DATIKITKKVK
-1291 TNAIEV
+1291 TGTIEST
-1297 VAYIK
+1297 AYIQ
-1302 NDKNNKKKLWET
+1302 NDKKKKIWVDNNENC
-1314 KTEKTDKCVN
+1314 KDK
-1324 KDQETIELTKQIIAY
+1324 DYEIITLIKKIISF
-1339 NSNSIY
+1339 NSNNIY
-1345 YITLNNKVFADEY
+1345 YITLNNKGFKDEY
-1358 NKAHY
+1358 NRAHHLYNELVKDKKIY
-1363 TYNDIIKTSNNTGE
+1363 TDD
-1377 TIEDI
+1377 TIDNI
-1382 MKGIV
+1382 MKKIMD
-1387 NSQDTG
+1387 NHDIG
-1393 KLKDINNVYKYYDLI
+1393 KLKDISNIYKYYDIIL
-1408 QLNNRFIFV
+1408 LNSKFMFV

>member
-1 MEFPRKIHEPIN
+1 MEFPRKIHEPI
-13 SHEDAIE
+13 SPQEDAIE

-31 DKANIQKDATDFYSL
+31 DKANLQKDSTDLYSL

-56 TYCVKVNNFVPY
+56 TYCVKVNHFVPY
-68 FYIKPPEKWEGF
+68 FYIKPPEKWEALN
-80 GKNAFKVKV
+80 KSAFKAKV
-89 DELNDI
+89 DELNEVMLNDS
-95 MMNETYKCV
+95 YKCF
-104 FNSNGKKTEYNKKI
+104 FNNNGRMSEYNKKI
-118 IPRALESHFVSM
+118 IPRPLEAHFASM

-150 KVSVKSLKLYNSL
+150 KVSVKSLKLYNNL

-169 LEKSDFK
+169 IEKNDFK

-205 AYEIGDD
+205 NYEMGED

-222 EYKNIM
+222 EYKTLM
-228 PIQVNKIAPLLITSF
+228 PVQTNKIAPLLITSF

-256 PKKNYSKVAQDLAMV
+256 AKKNYSKVAQDLAII
-271 AKLGYKYTPENIV
+271 AKLGYAYTPENIV
-284 DWLRTIYYEDAII
+284 EWLKTIYTKDVILDI
-297 DAAKDVK
+297 AKDVK
-304 INRVYAKNRIAGSY
+304 INRVYTKHKLATSY
-318 IASIQ
+318 IASIPD
-323 GKIEPHIPKI
+323 KIAPHIHKI
-333 LEILNIIASS
+333 IDILNIIASS
-343 IKKTPSSG
+343 ISKKPT
-351 SSGGGDGDEAGGDA
+351 AN
-365 DAGCD
+365 
-370 YDDGG
+370 
-375 GGDDSD
+375 GDDSAE
-381 ADADDMKGTRMTVRE
+381 ADADEADEAEASDDEDEADAKDTNGGAKMTVRE
-396 LNAHELKLTEILTKN
+396 LNAHELKLSDILSSS

-439 IISLNSC
+439 IITLNSC
-446 DRIEGCDVE
+446 DKIDGCDVE
-455 YYDSEKEVLLKWKE
+455 HYDTEKEVLLKWKE

-492 WDRATELNIMEE
+492 WQRATELNIMDD
-504 FSVGFG
+504 FSIGFG

-588 SSEDRC
+588 TSEDRC

-664 RENMEQLDDS
+664 RDNVEEMDDS

-740 EGAGD
+740 EGVGD
-745 KKKKTGEKECVF
+745 KKKKTGEKDCVF

-762 GRKGIIADVLDML
+762 GRKGIIAEVLDML

-788 QTIRT
+788 QTLIAT
-793 GGTGTGEGA
+793 DGKVY
-802 SYTGI
+802 SGI
-807 CTDRGDHYEVY
+807 CSDRGDHYEVY
-818 NIEANSKITV
+818 NIDGNTKSIVA
-828 LKENIESIKDTYN
+828 KESVREMKETYN
-841 VFERDVL
+841 IFEQDVL
-848 DATQVAYKVTANS
+848 DALQVAYKVTANS

-899 EYNAEVIYG
+899 NYDAEVIYG

-919 ADKAGNAV
+919 TDREGNAV
-927 FGTDALQFAIDI
+927 YGKDALQFAIDI
-939 GKEVERNINVPDIM
+939 GKEVERHINVPDIM

-964 LYPFILFS
+964 MYPFILFS

-1007 KIYGGIINIILEK
+1007 KIYGGVINIILEK

-1026 IEFLQEELSNLVEG
+1026 IEFLQDELKNLVEG
-1040 KSSMKDLII
+1040 KTSIKDLII
-1049 TKSLRGSYKDPSKI
+1049 TKSLRANYKDPSKI

-1079 RPVVNERI
+1079 RPGSNERI

-1093 TDKSAAASKTA
+1093 TGGVGAAV

-1110 RIEHPDYIEQNNLTP
+1110 RIEHPDYIVQNNLVP
-1125 DYLHYITNQIMKPV
+1125 DYLHYITNQIMKPI

-1146 LERLP
+1146 LSELP
-1151 GYDKGDEYW
+1151 GYDKGDAYW
-1160 NNVEKGLLDKT
+1160 DEVENMLLGKP

-1183 DNLKLAMVKELLF
+1183 NNLKLAMAKELLF
-1196 DRFINILQEP
+1196 EKFIAILREP
-1206 KVPRG
+1206 KAPTVRKSKAVG
-1211 AKAKA
+1211 AA
-1216 KAATAKKAAVAVA
+1216 KAAKAIKDKDAAAAAETTEPEAVQ
-1229 GAGAAGA
+1229 
-1236 EGTEM
+1236 
-1241 PVAKTRKSKKATAG
+1241 K
-1255 DTAGATAGDTASDT
+1255 
-1269 AGANSTAGANL
+1269 L
-1280 DATIKITKKLK
+1280 DAVIKITKKLK
-1291 TNAIEV
+1291 TKTIEA
-1297 VAYIK
+1297 VAFIK
-1302 NDKNNKKKLWET
+1302 NSKNKKIWEHT
-1314 KTEKTDKCVN
+1314 NPDCKS
-1324 KDQETIELTKQIIAY
+1324 KDHEIISLVKQIIAY
-1339 NSNSIY
+1339 NSNNIY
-1345 YITLNNKVFADEY
+1345 FITLNNKGFIDEY
-1358 NKAHY
+1358 TRSY
-1363 TYNDIIKTSNNTGE
+1363 YVYNELIKNNE
-1377 TIEDI
+1377 INSEDTIESI
-1382 MKGIV
+1382 MRKV
-1387 NSQDTG
+1387 MNTHDTG
-1393 KLKDINNVYKYYDLI
+1393 RLKDINNIHKYYELI
-1408 QLNNRFIFV
+1408 QLNTKFMFM

>member
-13 SHEDAIE
+13 NYENDAV
-20 FQITDIYDPES
+20 FQITEIYDPES
-31 DKANIQKDATDFYSL
+31 DKVNVQKDSNDFYSL
-46 LIYGTSAVGA
+46 LIYGTSALGA
-56 TYCVKVNNFVPY
+56 TYCVNVKSFIPY
-68 FYIKPPEKWEGF
+68 FYIKPPESWEGLK
-80 GKNAFKVKV
+80 KNAFREKL
-89 DELNDI
+89 DELN
-95 MMNETYKCV
+95 ETLLNGSYKSRY
-104 FNSNGKKTEYNKKI
+104 NNNGVWNEYNKKI
-118 IPRALESHFVSM
+118 IPRNFDTHFVSI
-130 KVVRKKDFWGF
+130 KIVKKKDFWGF

-150 KVSVKSLKLYNSL
+150 KVSVKSLKLYNNL

-169 LEKSDFK
+169 LEKNDFK

-193 IRPCDWVRIEKG
+193 IKPCDWVKIEKG
-205 AYEIGDD
+205 NYEIDED
-212 ISRCDYNIET
+212 ISRCDYNITT
-222 EYKNIM
+222 EYKNIA
-228 PIQVNKIAPLLITSF
+228 PIQINKIAPLLITSF

-256 PKKNYSKVAQDLAMV
+256 AKKNYSKVAQDLSTI

-284 DWLRTIYYEDAII
+284 DWFKTIYSEDVII
-297 DAAKDVK
+297 DTVRDVK
-304 INRVYAKNRIAGSY
+304 INRIYSKNKLENNY
-318 IASIQ
+318 ISSIPQ
-323 GKIEPHIPKI
+323 KIEPHIQKI
-333 LEILNIIASS
+333 IEILDIIASS
-343 IKKTPSSG
+343 IKKQSG
-351 SSGGGDGDEAGGDA
+351 NKKDDDQDKDMNEEDNEDDE
-365 DAGCD
+365 
-370 YDDGG
+370 DD
-375 GGDDSD
+375 DDI
-381 ADADDMKGTRMTVRE
+381 KGNKMTVRE
-396 LNAHELKLTEILTKN
+396 LNEQELKLTDILTKT
-411 LVALEGDKI
+411 LVPLEGDKI

-439 IISLNSC
+439 IITLNSC
-446 DRIEGCDVE
+446 DKIEGCDVE
-455 YYDSEKEVLLKWKE
+455 HYDTEKEVLVKWKE

-492 WDRATELNIMEE
+492 WQRATELNILED
-504 FSVGFG
+504 FSMGFG
-510 RLITRKA
+510 RLIARKS

-529 GDNILRYIDFD
+529 GDNILRYIDID

-664 RENMEQLDDS
+664 SENLEIIDS

-740 EGAGD
+740 EGVGD
-745 KKKKTGEKECVF
+745 KKKKTGEKDCVF

-788 QTIRT
+788 KTIT
-793 GGTGTGEGA
+793 ANNGKIYPGV
-802 SYTGI
+802 
-807 CTDRGDHYEVY
+807 CTDKGDYYEVY
-818 NIEANSKITV
+818 NIDANSKILV
-828 LKENIESIKDTYN
+828 QKFNILSIKETYN
-841 VFERDVL
+841 IFEQDVL
-848 DATQVAYKVTANS
+848 DALQVAYKVTANS
-861 LYGQIGART
+861 LYGQIGAKT

-899 EYNAEVIYG
+899 NYDAEVIYG

-919 ADKAGNAV
+919 TDKDGNPV
-927 FGTDALQFAIDI
+927 FGKDALQYAIDI
-939 GKEVERNINVPDIM
+939 GKEVEKHINVPDIM

-964 LYPFILFS
+964 LYPFIIFS

-1007 KIYGGIINIILEK
+1007 KIYGGVIDIILEK
-1020 QDLEGS
+1020 QDLDGS
-1026 IEFLQEELSNLVEG
+1026 IEFLQDELKNLVEG
-1040 KSSMKDLII
+1040 KTSIKELII
-1049 TKSLRGSYKDPSKI
+1049 TKSLRATYKDPSKI

-1093 TDKSAAASKTA
+1093 TVGGDNKT

-1110 RIEHPDYIEQNNLTP
+1110 RIENPYYIEENNLIP
-1125 DYLHYITNQIMKPV
+1125 DYLHYITNQIMKPI

-1146 LERLP
+1146 LDKLP
-1151 GYDKGDEYW
+1151 GYDKCDEYW
-1160 NNVEKGLLDKT
+1160 DDVDKALLEKP
-1171 MYQNDIRRKNRI
+1171 MYQNEIRRKNRI
-1183 DNLKLAMVKELLF
+1183 NNLKLMMVKELLF
-1196 DRFINILQEP
+1196 DRFINILCEP
-1206 KVPRG
+1206 KVP
-1211 AKAKA
+1211 K
-1216 KAATAKKAAVAVA
+1216 V
-1229 GAGAAGA
+1229 
-1236 EGTEM
+1236 
-1241 PVAKTRKSKKATAG
+1241 RKSSKSVNSSTKLLPIATTN
-1255 DTAGATAGDTASDT
+1255 DITDITDSDIQT
-1269 AGANSTAGANL
+1269 QPLNL
-1280 DATIKITKKLK
+1280 DATIKITKKIK
-1291 TNAIEV
+1291 IGTIV
-1297 VAYIK
+1297 SSAYIQ
-1302 NDKNNKKKLWET
+1302 NDKKKKIWVDNNENC
-1314 KTEKTDKCVN
+1314 KDKDHEIIAII
-1324 KDQETIELTKQIIAY
+1324 KKIIAY
-1339 NSNSIY
+1339 NSNNIY
-1345 YITLNNKVFADEY
+1345 YITLNNKGFIDEY
-1358 NKAHY
+1358 NRAYHL
-1363 TYNDIIKTSNNTGE
+1363 YNDLVKSKKIYTE
-1377 TIEDI
+1377 DTIDNI
-1382 MKGIV
+1382 MKKIMDT
-1387 NSQDTG
+1387 QDTG
-1393 KLKDINNVYKYYDLI
+1393 KLKDISNVYKYYDIIL
-1408 QLNNRFIFV
+1408 LNSKFMFM

>member
-1 MEFPRKIHEPIN
+1 MEFPRKLHEPIDN
-13 SHEDAIE
+13 YEKDIE

-31 DKANIQKDATDFYSL
+31 DKVNVQKDANDFYSL

-56 TYCVKVNNFVPY
+56 TYCVNVKNFIPY
-68 FYIKPPEKWEGF
+68 FYIKPPENWESLN
-80 GKNAFKVKV
+80 KNAFRAKL
-89 DELNDI
+89 DELNDTI
-95 MMNETYKCV
+95 MNGSYKSR
-104 FNSNGKKTEYNKKI
+104 FNNNGVWNEYNKKI
-118 IPRALESHFVSM
+118 IPRYLETHFVNI
-130 KVVRKKDFWGF
+130 KIVKKKDFWGF

-150 KVSVKSLKLYNSL
+150 KVSVKSLKLYNNL

-193 IRPCDWVRIEKG
+193 IKPCDWVKIEKG
-205 AYEIGDD
+205 NYEIGED
-212 ISRCDYNIET
+212 ISRCDYNITT

-256 PKKNYSKVAQDLAMV
+256 AKKNYSKVAQDLALI

-284 DWLRTIYYEDAII
+284 EWLQTIYYEDVII
-297 DAAKDVK
+297 DVSKDIK
-304 INRVYAKNRIAGSY
+304 INRIYSKNKLAHNY
-318 IASIQ
+318 ISSISQ
-323 GKIEPHIPKI
+323 KIEPHIHKI
-333 LEILNIIASS
+333 IDILNIIASS
-343 IKKTPSSG
+343 IKKSDDTG
-351 SSGGGDGDEAGGDA
+351 RKDINDDNN
-365 DAGCD
+365 DTND
-370 YDDGG
+370 NNYDD
-375 GGDDSD
+375 DDE
-381 ADADDMKGTRMTVRE
+381 DDDIKGNKMTVRE
-396 LNAHELKLTEILTKN
+396 LNAQELKLTDILTN
-411 LVALEGDKI
+411 TLVPLEGDKI

-439 IISLNSC
+439 IITLNSC
-446 DRIEGCDVE
+446 DKIDGCDVE
-455 YYDSEKEVLLKWKE
+455 HYDTEKEVLIKWKE

-492 WDRATELNIMEE
+492 WLRATELNILDN
-504 FSVGFG
+504 FSLGFG
-510 RLITRKA
+510 RLITRKS

-529 GDNILRYIDFD
+529 GDNILKYIDID

-588 SSEDRC
+588 NSEDRC

-664 RENMEQLDDS
+664 SENLIELDN

-740 EGAGD
+740 EGVGD
-745 KKKKTGEKECVF
+745 KKKKTGEKDCVF

-788 QTIRT
+788 QTIIANDEKT
-793 GGTGTGEGA
+793 YA
-802 SYTGI
+802 GI
-807 CTDRGDHYEVY
+807 CSDKGDYYEVY
-818 NIEANSKITV
+818 NIDANSKILV
-828 LKENIESIKDTYN
+828 QKCNIQSIKETYN
-841 VFERDVL
+841 IFEQDVL
-848 DATQVAYKVTANS
+848 DALQVAYKVTANS

-899 EYNAEVIYG
+899 NYNAEVIYG

-919 ADKAGNAV
+919 TDKEGNAV
-927 FGTDALQFAIDI
+927 FGKDALQFAIDI
-939 GKEVERNINVPDIM
+939 GKDVEKHINVPDIM

-964 LYPFILFS
+964 LYPFIIFS

-1007 KIYGGIINIILEK
+1007 KIYGGVINIILEK
-1020 QDLEGS
+1020 QDLDGS
-1026 IEFLQEELSNLVEG
+1026 IVFLQEELNNLVEG
-1040 KSSMKDLII
+1040 KTSIKELVI
-1049 TKSLRGSYKDPSKI
+1049 TKSLRSAYKDPSKI

-1093 TDKSAAASKTA
+1093 TAGNGSNANV
-1104 PSLQGD
+1104 LQGD
-1110 RIEHPDYIEQNNLTP
+1110 RIENPDYIEQNNLIP
-1125 DYLHYITNQIMKPV
+1125 DYLHYITNQIMKPI

-1146 LERLP
+1146 LDKLP
-1151 GYDKGDEYW
+1151 GYDKCDEYW
-1160 NNVEKGLLDKT
+1160 DDVDKALSEKP
-1171 MYQNDIRRKNRI
+1171 MYQNELRRKNRI
-1183 DNLKLAMVKELLF
+1183 SNLKLLMVKELLF
-1196 DRFINILQEP
+1196 DKFINILCEP
-1206 KVPRG
+1206 KVP
-1211 AKAKA
+1211 KI
-1216 KAATAKKAAVAVA
+1216 
-1229 GAGAAGA
+1229 
-1236 EGTEM
+1236 
-1241 PVAKTRKSKKATAG
+1241 RKSSKSVKNSAKSTSVAINATI
-1255 DTAGATAGDTASDT
+1255 DTTDNDKDSNSDISDT
-1269 AGANSTAGANL
+1269 PLQILNL
-1280 DATIKITKKLK
+1280 DATIKITKKVK
-1291 TNAIEV
+1291 TGTIEST
-1297 VAYIK
+1297 AYIQ
-1302 NDKNNKKKLWET
+1302 NDKKKKIWVDNNENC
-1314 KTEKTDKCVN
+1314 KDK
-1324 KDQETIELTKQIIAY
+1324 DYEIITLIKKIISF
-1339 NSNSIY
+1339 NSNNIY
-1345 YITLNNKVFADEY
+1345 YITLNNKGFKDEY
-1358 NKAHY
+1358 NRAHHLYNELVKDKKIY
-1363 TYNDIIKTSNNTGE
+1363 TDD
-1377 TIEDI
+1377 TIDNI
-1382 MKGIV
+1382 MKKIMD
-1387 NSQDTG
+1387 NHDIG
-1393 KLKDINNVYKYYDLI
+1393 KLKDISNIYKYYDIIL
-1408 QLNNRFIFV
+1408 LNSKFMFV

>member
-1 MEFPRKIHEPIN
+1 MEFPRKNHEPIN
-13 SHEDAIE
+13 NYENDVE

-31 DKANIQKDATDFYSL
+31 DRVNVQKDANDFYSL
-46 LIYGTSAVGA
+46 LIYGTSALGA
-56 TYCVKVNNFVPY
+56 TYCVNVKNFIPY
-68 FYIKPPEKWEGF
+68 FYIKPPESWEGLK
-80 GKNAFKVKV
+80 KNAFREKL
-89 DELNDI
+89 DELNETLL
-95 MMNETYKCV
+95 NGTYKSRY
-104 FNSNGKKTEYNKKI
+104 NNNGVWNEYNKKI
-118 IPRALESHFVSM
+118 IPRNLDTHFVSI
-130 KVVRKKDFWGF
+130 KIVKKKDFWGF

-150 KVSVKSLKLYNSL
+150 KVSVKSLKLYNNL

-169 LEKSDFK
+169 LEKNDFK

-193 IRPCDWVRIEKG
+193 IKPCDWVKIEKG
-205 AYEIGDD
+205 NYEIGDD
-212 ISRCDYNIET
+212 ISRCDYNITT
-222 EYKNIM
+222 EYKNIT
-228 PIQVNKIAPLLITSF
+228 PIQINKIAPLLITSF

-256 PKKNYSKVAQDLAMV
+256 AKKNYSKVAQDLSTI

-284 DWLRTIYYEDAII
+284 DWLKTIYYEDIII
-297 DAAKDVK
+297 DTARDVK
-304 INRVYAKNRIAGSY
+304 INRIYSKHKLANNY
-318 IASIQ
+318 ISSIPQ
-323 GKIEPHIPKI
+323 RIEPHIQKI
-333 LEILNIIASS
+333 IEILDIIASS
-343 IKKTPSSG
+343 IKKQSG
-351 SSGGGDGDEAGGDA
+351 NKKDDDVDKDIQEEYNDDEE
-365 DAGCD
+365 
-370 YDDGG
+370 DD
-375 GGDDSD
+375 DDD
-381 ADADDMKGTRMTVRE
+381 IKGNKMTVRE
-396 LNAHELKLTEILTKN
+396 LNAQELKLTDILTKT
-411 LVALEGDKI
+411 LVPLEGDKI

-439 IISLNSC
+439 IITLNSC
-446 DRIEGCDVE
+446 DKIDGCDVE
-455 YYDSEKEVLLKWKE
+455 HYETEKEVLVKWKE

-492 WDRATELNIMEE
+492 WQRATELNIVED
-504 FSVGFG
+504 FSMGFG
-510 RLITRKA
+510 RLIARKS

-529 GDNILRYIDFD
+529 GDNILRYIDID

-664 RENMEQLDDS
+664 SENLEIIDS

-740 EGAGD
+740 EGVGD
-745 KKKKTGEKECVF
+745 KKKKTGEKDCVF

-788 QTIRT
+788 KTIT
-793 GGTGTGEGA
+793 TNDSKT
-802 SYTGI
+802 YPGI
-807 CTDRGDHYEVY
+807 CTDKGDFYEVY
-818 NIEANSKITV
+818 NIDANSKILV
-828 LKENIESIKDTYN
+828 QKINIQSIKETYN
-841 VFERDVL
+841 IFEQDVL
-848 DATQVAYKVTANS
+848 DALQVAYKVTANS
-861 LYGQIGART
+861 LYGQIGAKT

-892 AKDFVER
+892 AKDYVER
-899 EYNAEVIYG
+899 NYDAEVIYG

-919 ADKAGNAV
+919 TDRNGNAV
-927 FGTDALQFAIDI
+927 FGKDALQFAIDI
-939 GKEVERNINVPDIM
+939 GKDVEKHINVPEIM

-964 LYPFILFS
+964 LYPFIIFS

-982 TDTTK
+982 MDTTK

-1007 KIYGGIINIILEK
+1007 KIYGGVINIILEK
-1020 QDLEGS
+1020 QDLDGS
-1026 IEFLQEELSNLVEG
+1026 IEFLQDELKNLVEG
-1040 KSSMKDLII
+1040 KTSIKELII
-1049 TKSLRGSYKDPSKI
+1049 TKSLRATYKDPSKI

-1093 TDKSAAASKTA
+1093 TTGGDNKT

-1110 RIEHPDYIEQNNLTP
+1110 RIENPDYIEQNNLIP
-1125 DYLHYITNQIMKPV
+1125 DYLHYITNQIMKPI

-1146 LERLP
+1146 LDKLP
-1151 GYDKGDEYW
+1151 GYDKCDEYW
-1160 NNVEKGLLDKT
+1160 DDVDKALSEKP
-1171 MYQNDIRRKNRI
+1171 MYQNELRRKNRI
-1183 DNLKLAMVKELLF
+1183 SNLKLLMVKELLF
-1196 DRFINILQEP
+1196 DRFINILCEP
-1206 KVPRG
+1206 KVP
-1211 AKAKA
+1211 KI
-1216 KAATAKKAAVAVA
+1216 
-1229 GAGAAGA
+1229 
-1236 EGTEM
+1236 
-1241 PVAKTRKSKKATAG
+1241 RKSSKSIKNSAKSTSVAINAIV
-1255 DTAGATAGDTASDT
+1255 DTTDNDKDSNSDINDINDINDTSLHKL
-1269 AGANSTAGANL
+1269 NL
-1280 DATIKITKKLK
+1280 DATIKITKKVK
-1291 TNAIEV
+1291 TGTIEST
-1297 VAYIK
+1297 AYIQ
-1302 NDKNNKKKLWET
+1302 NDKKKKIWVDNNENC
-1314 KTEKTDKCVN
+1314 KDK
-1324 KDQETIELTKQIIAY
+1324 DYEIITLIKKIINY
-1339 NSNSIY
+1339 NSNNIY
-1345 YITLNNKVFADEY
+1345 YITLNNKGFKDEY
-1358 NKAHY
+1358 NRAYHLYNELVKDKKIY
-1363 TYNDIIKTSNNTGE
+1363 TDD
-1377 TIEDI
+1377 TIDSI
-1382 MKGIV
+1382 MKKIMDT
-1387 NSQDTG
+1387 QDTG
-1393 KLKDINNVYKYYDLI
+1393 KLKDISNIYKYYDIIL
-1408 QLNNRFIFV
+1408 LNSKFMFV

>member
-13 SHEDAIE
+13 NYENDVV

-31 DKANIQKDATDFYSL
+31 DRVNVQKDSNDFYSL
-46 LIYGTSAVGA
+46 LIYGTSAIGA
-56 TYCVKVNNFVPY
+56 TYCVNVKNFIPY
-68 FYIKPPEKWEGF
+68 FYIKPPENWENLNKNGF
-80 GKNAFKVKV
+80 RAKL
-89 DELNDI
+89 DELNETLL
-95 MMNETYKCV
+95 NGTYKSRY
-104 FNSNGKKTEYNKKI
+104 NNNGVWNEYNKKI
-118 IPRALESHFVSM
+118 IPRNLEAHFVSI
-130 KVVRKKDFWGF
+130 KIVKKKDFWGF

-150 KVSVKSLKLYNSL
+150 KVSVKSLKLYNNL

-169 LEKSDFK
+169 LEKNDFK

-193 IRPCDWVRIEKG
+193 IKPCDWVKIEKG
-205 AYEIGDD
+205 DYEMDED
-212 ISRCDYNIET
+212 ISRCDYNITT
-222 EYKNIM
+222 EYKNIT
-228 PIQVNKIAPLLITSF
+228 PIQINKIAPLLITSF

-256 PKKNYSKVAQDLAMV
+256 AKKNYSKVAQDLSTI
-271 AKLGYKYTPENIV
+271 AKLGYKYTHENIV
-284 DWLRTIYYEDAII
+284 EWLKTIYFEDIII
-297 DAAKDVK
+297 DAIRDVK
-304 INRVYAKNRIAGSY
+304 INRVYSKHKIANNY
-318 IASIQ
+318 ISSIPQ
-323 GKIEPHIPKI
+323 KIEPHINKI
-333 LEILNIIASS
+333 IDILDIIASS
-343 IKKTPSSG
+343 IKHSDNKK
-351 SSGGGDGDEAGGDA
+351 DDDIDIQEDDNEDEEDEE
-365 DAGCD
+365 DI
-370 YDDGG
+370 
-375 GGDDSD
+375 
-381 ADADDMKGTRMTVRE
+381 KGNKMTVRE
-396 LNAHELKLTEILTKN
+396 MNAQELKLTEILTN
-411 LVALEGDKI
+411 TLVPLEGDKI

-439 IISLNSC
+439 IITLNSC
-446 DRIEGCDVE
+446 DKIDGCDVE
-455 YYDSEKEVLLKWKE
+455 YYDTEKEVLTKWKE

-492 WDRATELNIMEE
+492 WQRATELNILED
-504 FSVGFG
+504 FSMGFG
-510 RLITRKA
+510 RLIARKS

-529 GDNILRYIDFD
+529 GDNVLRYIDID

-588 SSEDRC
+588 TSEDRC

-664 RENMEQLDDS
+664 SENLEIIDS

-740 EGAGD
+740 EGVGD
-745 KKKKTGEKECVF
+745 KKKKTGEKDCVF
-757 VQYKD
+757 IQYKD

-788 QTIRT
+788 KTIT
-793 GGTGTGEGA
+793 TNDGKLYA
-802 SYTGI
+802 GI
-807 CTDRGDHYEVY
+807 CSDKGDYYEVY
-818 NIEANSKITV
+818 NIDANTKILV
-828 LKENIESIKDTYN
+828 QKINIAGINETYN
-841 VFERDVL
+841 IFEQDVL
-848 DATQVAYKVTANS
+848 DALQVAYKVTANS

-899 EYNAEVIYG
+899 NYDAEVIYG

-919 ADKAGNAV
+919 TDKEGNPV
-927 FGTDALQFAIDI
+927 FGKDALQYAIDI
-939 GKEVERNINVPDIM
+939 GKDVEKHINVPDIM

-1007 KIYGGIINIILEK
+1007 KIYGGVINIILEK
-1020 QDLEGS
+1020 QDLDGS
-1026 IEFLQEELSNLVEG
+1026 IVFLQEELNNLVEG
-1040 KSSMKDLII
+1040 KTSIKELII
-1049 TKSLRGSYKDPSKI
+1049 TKSLRATYKDPSKI

-1093 TDKSAAASKTA
+1093 TPGGKST
-1104 PSLQGD
+1104 SLQGD
-1110 RIEHPDYIEQNNLTP
+1110 RIEHPDYIEQNNLIP
-1125 DYLHYITNQIMKPV
+1125 DYLHYITNQIMKPI

-1146 LERLP
+1146 LEKLP
-1151 GYDKGDEYW
+1151 GYDKCDEYW
-1160 NNVEKGLLDKT
+1160 DDVDKALSEKT
-1171 MYQNDIRRKNRI
+1171 MYHNEIKRNNRI
-1183 DNLKLAMVKELLF
+1183 NNLKLMMVKELLF
-1196 DRFINILQEP
+1196 DRFINILCEP
-1206 KVPRG
+1206 KVPKVKKSSKSVNSC
-1211 AKAKA
+1211 AKS
-1216 KAATAKKAAVAVA
+1216 TSVAH
-1229 GAGAAGA
+1229 
-1236 EGTEM
+1236 TNDI
-1241 PVAKTRKSKKATAG
+1241 T
-1255 DTAGATAGDTASDT
+1255 DSDIQT
-1269 AGANSTAGANL
+1269 QPLNL
-1280 DATIKITKKLK
+1280 DATIKITKKIK
-1291 TNAIEV
+1291 TGTIV
-1297 VAYIK
+1297 STAYIK
-1302 NDKNNKKKLWET
+1302 NDKNKKIWEENNENC
-1314 KTEKTDKCVN
+1314 KDKEHEIIALI
-1324 KDQETIELTKQIIAY
+1324 KKIIAY
-1339 NSNSIY
+1339 NSNNIY
-1345 YITLNNKVFADEY
+1345 YITLNNKGFIDEY
-1358 NKAHY
+1358 NRAHHL
-1363 TYNDIIKTSNNTGE
+1363 YNDLVKNKRIYTE
-1377 TIEDI
+1377 DTIENI
-1382 MKGIV
+1382 MNKIMDT
-1387 NSQDTG
+1387 QDTG
-1393 KLKDINNVYKYYDLI
+1393 KLKDIGNIYKYYDIIL
-1408 QLNNRFIFV
+1408 LNSKFMFM

>member
-1 MEFPRKIHEPIN
+1 MEFPRKLHEPIN
-13 SHEDAIE
+13 NYENDIE

-31 DKANIQKDATDFYSL
+31 DKVNLQKDANDFYSL

-56 TYCVKVNNFVPY
+56 TYCVNVKNFIPY
-68 FYIKPPEKWEGF
+68 FYIKPPENWEGLN
-80 GKNAFKVKV
+80 KNAFRAKL
-89 DELNDI
+89 DELNDTI
-95 MMNETYKCV
+95 MNGSYKSR
-104 FNSNGKKTEYNKKI
+104 FNNNGVWNEYNKKI
-118 IPRALESHFVSM
+118 IPRYLETHFVNI
-130 KVVRKKDFWGF
+130 KIVKKKDFWGF

-150 KVSVKSLKLYNSL
+150 KVSVKSLKLYNNL

-193 IRPCDWVRIEKG
+193 IKPCDWVKIEKG
-205 AYEIGDD
+205 NYEIGED
-212 ISRCDYNIET
+212 ISRCDYNITT

-256 PKKNYSKVAQDLAMV
+256 AKKNYSKVAQDLAII
-271 AKLGYKYTPENIV
+271 AKLGYKYTAENIV
-284 DWLRTIYYEDAII
+284 EWLQTIYYEDVII
-297 DAAKDVK
+297 DSSKDIK
-304 INRVYAKNRIAGSY
+304 INRIYSKNKLAHNY
-318 IASIQ
+318 ISTISQ
-323 GKIEPHIPKI
+323 KIEPYIHKI
-333 LEILNIIASS
+333 IDILNIIASS
-343 IKKTPSSG
+343 IKKS
-351 SSGGGDGDEAGGDA
+351 DEAGKKDINEV
-365 DAGCD
+365 DRD
-370 YDDGG
+370 NDNEDD
-375 GGDDSD
+375 DD
-381 ADADDMKGTRMTVRE
+381 DDDIKGNKMTVRE
-396 LNAHELKLTEILTKN
+396 LNAQELKLTDILTN
-411 LVALEGDKI
+411 TLVPLEGDKI

-439 IISLNSC
+439 IITLNSC
-446 DRIEGCDVE
+446 DKIDGCDVE
-455 YYDSEKEVLLKWKE
+455 HYDTEKEVLIKWKE

-492 WDRATELNIMEE
+492 WLRATELNILDN
-504 FSVGFG
+504 FSLGFG
-510 RLITRKA
+510 RLITRKS

-529 GDNILRYIDFD
+529 GDNILRYIDID

-588 SSEDRC
+588 NSEDRC

-664 RENMEQLDDS
+664 SENLIELDN

-740 EGAGD
+740 EGVGD
-745 KKKKTGEKECVF
+745 KKKKTGEKDCVF

-788 QTIRT
+788 QTIT
-793 GGTGTGEGA
+793 TNDGKIYA
-802 SYTGI
+802 GI
-807 CTDRGDHYEVY
+807 CSDKGDYYEVY
-818 NIEANSKITV
+818 NIDANSKILV
-828 LKENIESIKDTYN
+828 QKINIQNIKETYN
-841 VFERDVL
+841 IFEQDVL
-848 DATQVAYKVTANS
+848 DALQVAYKVTANS

-899 EYNAEVIYG
+899 NYNAEVIYG

-919 ADKAGNAV
+919 TDKQGNAV
-927 FGTDALQFAIDI
+927 FGKDALQFAIDI
-939 GKEVERNINVPDIM
+939 GKDVEKHINVPDIM

-964 LYPFILFS
+964 LYPFIIFS

-1007 KIYGGIINIILEK
+1007 KIYGGVINIILEK
-1020 QDLEGS
+1020 QDLDGS
-1026 IEFLQEELSNLVEG
+1026 IVFLQEELNNLVEG
-1040 KSSMKDLII
+1040 KTSIKELVI
-1049 TKSLRGSYKDPSKI
+1049 TKSLRSAYKDPSKI

-1093 TDKSAAASKTA
+1093 TAGNGSNANV
-1104 PSLQGD
+1104 LQGD
-1110 RIEHPDYIEQNNLTP
+1110 RIENPDYIEQNNLIP
-1125 DYLHYITNQIMKPV
+1125 DYLHYITNQIMKPI

-1146 LERLP
+1146 LDKLP
-1151 GYDKGDEYW
+1151 GYDKCDEYW
-1160 NNVEKGLLDKT
+1160 DDIDKALSEKP
-1171 MYQNDIRRKNRI
+1171 MYQNEIRRKNRI
-1183 DNLKLAMVKELLF
+1183 SNLKLLMVKELLF
-1196 DRFINILQEP
+1196 DRFINILCEP
-1206 KVPRG
+1206 KVP
-1211 AKAKA
+1211 K
-1216 KAATAKKAAVAVA
+1216 V
-1229 GAGAAGA
+1229 
-1236 EGTEM
+1236 
-1241 PVAKTRKSKKATAG
+1241 RKSSKSVKNSEKSTSVAINASNSTT
-1255 DTAGATAGDTASDT
+1255 DNDKDSNSDMSDT
-1269 AGANSTAGANL
+1269 QSQILNL
-1280 DATIKITKKLK
+1280 DATIKITKKVK
-1291 TNAIEV
+1291 TGTIEST
-1297 VAYIK
+1297 AYIQ
-1302 NDKNNKKKLWET
+1302 NDKKKKIWVDNNENC
-1314 KTEKTDKCVN
+1314 KDK
-1324 KDQETIELTKQIIAY
+1324 DYEIIALIKKIINY
-1339 NSNSIY
+1339 NSNNIY
-1345 YITLNNKVFADEY
+1345 YITLNNKGFKDEY
-1358 NKAHY
+1358 NRAHHLYNELVKDKKIY
-1363 TYNDIIKTSNNTGE
+1363 TED
-1377 TIEDI
+1377 TIDNI
-1382 MKGIV
+1382 MKKIMDT
-1387 NSQDTG
+1387 QDTG
-1393 KLKDINNVYKYYDLI
+1393 KLKDISNIYKYYDIIL
-1408 QLNNRFIFV
+1408 LNSKFMFV